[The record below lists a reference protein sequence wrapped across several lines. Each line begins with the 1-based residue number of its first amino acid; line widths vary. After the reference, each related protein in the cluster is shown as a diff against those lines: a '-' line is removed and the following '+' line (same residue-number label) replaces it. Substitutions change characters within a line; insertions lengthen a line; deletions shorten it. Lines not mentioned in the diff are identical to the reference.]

1 MKVSWTPEQQ
11 KVIDLRNRNI
21 LVSAAAGS
29 GKTAVLV
36 ERIVKM
42 ITDKDHPVDIDH
54 LLIVTFTNAA
64 AAEMRERIGNAI
76 EKALDE
82 QPGDEHLLR
91 QLTLIHNAQITTI
104 DSFCLYVV
112 RNHFHEI
119 DLEPNFRIGDEGEL
133 KLLREDVLN
142 KVLEQNYE
150 EPSETFS
157 DFVEGYA
164 SGRTDAALNEMI
176 LQLYEFS
183 RSYPWPEKWLDS
195 FEGAYRIEGREEL
208 DHAGWLTPL
217 TENIR
222 FVLNDCRQLLKQA
235 LDLTLQDDGPDMYE
249 KAIRSDL
256 EKYESLSKLTSFCE
270 LSEALPN
277 LKYDRLASSRGFDG
291 DVEKLELVKSLREQ
305 AKDVVKKLCRQY
317 FFCSPEMMIEQL
329 TRTEPM
335 LEEVLRLTR
344 QFAEEFAAA
353 KRGKNLVDFHDVE
366 HFALQILVDEET
378 EQAKKTAEEFRDTF
392 EEIMIDE
399 YQDSNEVQETLLRS
413 ISREERGRN
422 NIFMVGDVKQSIY
435 RFRLARPEL
444 FMQKYDSYSLEESRA
459 QRIDLHRNFRS
470 REEVLTC
477 TNDIFYKIMER
488 SLGNVAYDAKAAL
501 YPGASYPTIGKKET
515 AEEKMEQNS
524 SDFTPEI
531 LLADSNDELLEDTEL
546 SDRKTLEAKI
556 VAEEIKHLM
565 KTQPVTD
572 KATGTLRAA
581 HYSDIVILLRSL
593 SGWAD
598 SLVEVLNENGIPAH
612 TVSSTGYF
620 STVEVQTV
628 LSMLRILD
636 NPRQDIP
643 MAAVLRSP
651 IAGLTDEELA
661 VLRLEDG
668 SVPFH
673 EAVLELAEGLLEEDA
688 QGSDT
693 VDSGTEAELLN
704 NGTEADH
711 PTGKREHGEKQ
722 NPELEQ
728 NPIEIIAHQ
737 KLLEFYKK
745 YKQLRQLV
753 PDTPIHELIGIILR
767 ETGYGHYVAAMPAGS
782 RRTANLNMLL
792 EKAAAYEKTSY
803 KGLFHFVRYIDELQ
817 KYDVDFG
824 EADTVGENE
833 DVVRIMSIH
842 KSKGLEFPIV
852 IVSGMGKN
860 FNKQDTRSRLV
871 LHPELG
877 IGLDYM
883 DGKKRIKSP
892 TIAKKAIAKQID
904 LENLGEELRVLYVA
918 LTRAKEK
925 LILTGTLKDAAEKLE
940 DYRKRAEL
948 SGTMEK
954 ALPYLTREGAAGY
967 LDWVLPAVLSYGEK
981 YPIRIVEAAE
991 LVLNEVKN
999 QIEQENGLKER
1010 RKAIDEAETALVE
1023 QLEDRFQ
1030 QHYPY
1035 QTDILRKNKYSVSE
1049 LKHRAMR
1056 EKFEAEQEDTI
1067 SAFLEEPVTPTIPLF
1082 IQREEA
1088 EKGSELSEVQDTGKK
1103 SENIAAQ
1110 KKDPETAS
1118 RGALR
1123 GTAVHRVMEC
1133 YDFASEK
1140 SVHEQMETMEKAEK
1154 ITPDMRALVKEQ
1166 IVADFV
1172 SSETGKRMALAQQA
1186 GMLYREKPFVMGFTE
1201 EELESYGFGAEDAG
1215 KTACC
1220 QDSVGMDGKENKENH
1235 QEKHEEKHEEKHQ
1248 TQDLTLIQGI
1258 IDVFWIE
1265 KDGIVL
1271 LDYKTDRVQRA
1282 KELVDR
1288 YETQLKLYADA
1299 LERVFSAR
1307 KLKVKEILIYSFSL
1321 EQLITL

>member
-1 MKVSWTPEQQ
+1 MGVSWTTEQQ
-11 KVIDLRNRNI
+11 QVIDLRNRNI

-36 ERIVKM
+36 ERIVKI
-42 ITDKDHPVDIDH
+42 ITDKNHPVDIDH

-82 QPGDEHLLR
+82 QPGNEHLLR

-133 KLLREDVLN
+133 KLLREDVLGR
-142 KVLEQNYE
+142 VLEQNYE
-150 EPSETFS
+150 EPSEAFS

-195 FEGAYRIEGREEL
+195 FVGAYRIETREEL
-208 DHAGWLTPL
+208 DRAEWLAPL
-217 TENIR
+217 TENIC
-222 FVLNDCRQLLKQA
+222 FVLKDCEQLLKQA
-235 LDLTLQDDGPDMYE
+235 LAITQQDDGPDMYE
-249 KAIRSDL
+249 KAVQSDL
-256 EKYESLSKLTSFCE
+256 EKYEGLSRLTSFCE
-270 LSEALPN
+270 LSGALSDI
-277 LKYDRLASSRGFDG
+277 KYDRLASSRGFEGNPD
-291 DVEKLELVKSLREQ
+291 KLELVKSLREQ

-329 TRTEPM
+329 ERTEPM
-335 LEEVLRLTR
+335 LEEVVRLTK
-344 QFAEEFAAA
+344 QFADEFAAA
-353 KRGKNLVDFHDVE
+353 KRRKNLVDFHDVE

-378 EQAKKTAEEFRDTF
+378 EKAKKTAEEFRDTF

-413 ISREERGRN
+413 ISREERGEN

-444 FMQKYDSYSLEESRA
+444 FMKKYDSYSLEESTT
-459 QRIDLHRNFRS
+459 QRIDLHKNFRS

-477 TNDIFYKIMER
+477 TNDIFYKIMAR
-488 SLGNVAYDAKAAL
+488 SLGNVEYDAEAAL
-501 YPGASYPTIGKKET
+501 YPGASYPVS
-515 AEEKMEQNS
+515 A
-524 SDFTPEI
+524 DFIPEI

-546 SDRKTLEAKI
+546 TDKKTLEAKI

-565 KTQPVTD
+565 KTQQVTD
-572 KATGTLRAA
+572 KAAGTLRAA

-598 SLVEVLNENGIPAH
+598 SLVEVLNGNGIPAH

-628 LSMLRILD
+628 LSMLRLLD

-651 IAGLTDEELA
+651 MAGLTDEELA

-673 EAVLELAEGLLEEDA
+673 EAVLELAEGLYEEDG
-688 QGSDT
+688 QKEISD
-693 VDSGTEAELLN
+693 S
-704 NGTEADH
+704 EADRKQ
-711 PTGKREHGEKQ
+711 GRNADEKTE
-722 NPELEQ
+722 NH
-728 NPIEIIAHQ
+728 IEITAHR
-737 KLLEFYKK
+737 KLLKFYKK

-753 PDTPIHELIGIILR
+753 PDTPIHELIEIILR
-767 ETGYGHYVAAMPAGS
+767 ETGYGHYVAAMPAGN

-824 EADTVGENE
+824 EADMVGENE

-860 FNKQDTRSRLV
+860 FNKQDTRSKMV

-940 DYRKRAEL
+940 FYRQQANL
-948 SGTMEK
+948 SK
-954 ALPYLTREGAAGY
+954 AADRPLSYLTREGASGY
-967 LDWVLPAVLSYGEK
+967 LDWILPAVLSYGDK
-981 YPIRIVEAAE
+981 YPVRIVEAAE
-991 LVLNEVKN
+991 LVLDEV
-999 QIEQENGLKER
+999 EN
-1010 RKAIDEAETALVE
+1010 
-1023 QLEDRFQ
+1023 QLEQNENLTERIEEIEAADTQLVGQLKQRFLQ
-1030 QHYPY
+1030 RYPY
-1035 QTDILRKNKYSVSE
+1035 QVDVLRKNKYSVSE

-1056 EKFEAEQEDTI
+1056 ERFEAEQEETVP
-1067 SAFLEEPVTPTIPLF
+1067 AFLEEPATPTIPLF
-1082 IQREEA
+1082 IQREESV
-1088 EKGSELSEVQDTGKK
+1088 EQ
-1103 SENIAAQ
+1103 
-1110 KKDPETAS
+1110 ETPN

-1140 SVHEQMETMEKAEK
+1140 SVHEQMEAMEKEEK
-1154 ITPDMRALVKEQ
+1154 ITADMRALVKEQ

-1172 SSETGKRMALAQQA
+1172 SSETGRRMALAQCGGA
-1186 GMLYREKPFVMGFTE
+1186 LYREKPFVMGFTE
-1201 EELESYGFGAEDAG
+1201 EELENYGFGVGSNTDSCENIYE
-1215 KTACC
+1215 KT
-1220 QDSVGMDGKENKENH
+1220 DSD
-1235 QEKHEEKHEEKHQ
+1235 QEKEEQKKVRHEE
-1248 TQDLTLIQGI
+1248 DLTLIQGI

-1271 LDYKTDRVQRA
+1271 LDYKTDRVQQA
-1282 KELVDR
+1282 KELIDR
-1288 YETQLKLYADA
+1288 YATQLKLYADA
-1299 LERVFSAR
+1299 LERVFAAR
-1307 KLKVKEILIYSFSL
+1307 KLKVKEILIYSFFL

>member
-1 MKVSWTPEQQ
+1 MGVSWTTEQQ
-11 KVIDLRNRNI
+11 QVIDLRNRNI

-36 ERIVKM
+36 ERIVKI
-42 ITDKDHPVDIDH
+42 ITDKNHPVDIDH

-82 QPGDEHLLR
+82 QPGNEHLLR

-133 KLLREDVLN
+133 KLLREDVLGR
-142 KVLEQNYE
+142 VLEQNYE
-150 EPSETFS
+150 EPSEAFS

-195 FEGAYRIEGREEL
+195 FVGAYRIETREEL
-208 DHAGWLTPL
+208 DRAEWLAPL
-217 TENIR
+217 TENIC
-222 FVLNDCRQLLKQA
+222 FVLKDCEQLLKQA
-235 LDLTLQDDGPDMYE
+235 LAITQQDDGPDMYE
-249 KAIRSDL
+249 KAVQSDL
-256 EKYESLSKLTSFCE
+256 EKYEGLSRLTSFCE
-270 LSEALPN
+270 LSGALSDI
-277 LKYDRLASSRGFDG
+277 KYDRLASSRGFEG
-291 DVEKLELVKSLREQ
+291 DPDKLELVKSLREQ

-329 TRTEPM
+329 ERTEPM
-335 LEEVLRLTR
+335 LEEVVRLTK
-344 QFAEEFAAA
+344 QFADEFAAA
-353 KRGKNLVDFHDVE
+353 KRRKNLVDFHDVE

-378 EQAKKTAEEFRDTF
+378 EKAKKTAEEFRDTF

-413 ISREERGRN
+413 ISREERGEN

-444 FMQKYDSYSLEESRA
+444 FMKKYDSYSLEESTT
-459 QRIDLHRNFRS
+459 QRIDLHKNFRS

-477 TNDIFYKIMER
+477 TNDIFYKIMAR
-488 SLGNVAYDAKAAL
+488 SLGNVEYDAEAAL
-501 YPGASYPTIGKKET
+501 YPGASYPVS
-515 AEEKMEQNS
+515 A
-524 SDFTPEI
+524 DFIPEI

-546 SDRKTLEAKI
+546 TDKKTLEAKI

-572 KATGTLRAA
+572 KAAGTLRAA

-628 LSMLRILD
+628 LSMLRLLD

-651 IAGLTDEELA
+651 MAGLTDEELA

-673 EAVLELAEGLLEEDA
+673 EAVLELAEGLYEEDG
-688 QGSDT
+688 QKEISD
-693 VDSGTEAELLN
+693 S
-704 NGTEADH
+704 EADSEADQKQGRNAD
-711 PTGKREHGEKQ
+711 GKKEDD
-722 NPELEQ
+722 
-728 NPIEIIAHQ
+728 IETTAHR
-737 KLLEFYKK
+737 KLLKFYKK
-745 YKQLRQLV
+745 YRQLRQLV
-753 PDTPIHELIGIILR
+753 PDTPIHELIEIILR

-824 EADTVGENE
+824 EADMVGENE

-860 FNKQDTRSRLV
+860 FNKQDTRSKMV

-892 TIAKKAIAKQID
+892 TIAKKAIAKQIE

-925 LILTGTLKDAAEKLE
+925 LILTGTLKDAPEKLE
-940 DYRKRAEL
+940 FFRQQA
-948 SGTMEK
+948 
-954 ALPYLTREGAAGY
+954 ALYAHSSDTTAIPYLTRESAAGY
-967 LDWVLPAVLSYGEK
+967 LDWILPAVLSYGDK
-981 YPIRIVEAAE
+981 YPVRIVEAAE
-991 LVLNEVKN
+991 LVLDEV
-999 QIEQENGLKER
+999 EN
-1010 RKAIDEAETALVE
+1010 
-1023 QLEDRFQ
+1023 QLEKNENLTERIGEIEAADTQLVGQLKQRFSQ
-1030 QHYPY
+1030 RYPY

-1056 EKFEAEQEDTI
+1056 ERFEAEQEETVP
-1067 SAFLEEPVTPTIPLF
+1067 AFLEEPVTPTIPLF
-1082 IQREEA
+1082 IQRQGSVEQEAQNKAQDAGQEA
-1088 EKGSELSEVQDTGKK
+1088 ESKAE
-1103 SENIAAQ
+1103 Q
-1110 KKDPETAS
+1110 KIESNTAN

-1133 YDFASEK
+1133 YDFTSEK
-1140 SVHEQMETMEKAEK
+1140 SVQEQMDAMEKEEK
-1154 ITPDMRALVKEQ
+1154 ITADMRALVKEQ

-1172 SSETGKRMALAQQA
+1172 SSETGRRMALAQCGGA
-1186 GMLYREKPFVMGFTE
+1186 LYREKPFVMGFTE
-1201 EELESYGFGAEDAG
+1201 EEMERYGFGAGA
-1215 KTACC
+1215 
-1220 QDSVGMDGKENKENH
+1220 QMIENEAQTENAQQEIMSENVSQENH
-1235 QEKHEEKHEEKHQ
+1235 MHEE
-1248 TQDLTLIQGI
+1248 DLTLIQGI

-1265 KDGIVL
+1265 DDGITV
-1271 LDYKTDRVQRA
+1271 LDYKTDRVDTVQ
-1282 KELVDR
+1282 ELIDR
-1288 YETQLKLYADA
+1288 YATQLKLYADA
-1299 LERVFSAR
+1299 LERVFATR
-1307 KLKVKEILIYSFSL
+1307 KLKVKEILIYSFRL
-1321 EQLITL
+1321 EKLISIE

>member
-1 MKVSWTPEQQ
+1 MGVSWTTEQQ
-11 KVIDLRNRNI
+11 QVIDLRNRNI

-36 ERIVKM
+36 ERIVKI
-42 ITDKDHPVDIDH
+42 ITDKNHPVDIDH

-82 QPGDEHLLR
+82 QPGNEHLLR

-133 KLLREDVLN
+133 KLLREDVLGR
-142 KVLEQNYE
+142 VLEQNYE
-150 EPSETFS
+150 EPSEAFS

-195 FEGAYRIEGREEL
+195 FVGAYRIETREEL
-208 DHAGWLTPL
+208 DRAEWLAPL
-217 TENIR
+217 TENIC
-222 FVLNDCRQLLKQA
+222 FVLKDCEQLLKQA
-235 LDLTLQDDGPDMYE
+235 LAITQQDDGPDMYE
-249 KAIRSDL
+249 KAVQSDL
-256 EKYESLSKLTSFCE
+256 EKYEGLSRLTSFCE
-270 LSEALPN
+270 LSGALSDI
-277 LKYDRLASSRGFDG
+277 KYDRLASSRGFEG
-291 DVEKLELVKSLREQ
+291 DPDKLELVKSLREQ
-305 AKDVVKKLCRQY
+305 AKDVVKKLCKQY

-329 TRTEPM
+329 ERTEPM
-335 LEEVLRLTR
+335 LEEVVRLTK
-344 QFAEEFAAA
+344 QFADEFAAA
-353 KRGKNLVDFHDVE
+353 KRRKNLVDFHDVE

-378 EQAKKTAEEFRDTF
+378 EKAKKTAEEFRDTF

-399 YQDSNEVQETLLRS
+399 YQDSNKVQETLLRS
-413 ISREERGRN
+413 ISREERGEN

-444 FMQKYDSYSLEESRA
+444 FMKKYDSYSLEESTT
-459 QRIDLHRNFRS
+459 QRIDLHKNFRS

-477 TNDIFYKIMER
+477 TNDIFYKIMAR
-488 SLGNVAYDAKAAL
+488 SLGNVEYDAEAAL
-501 YPGASYPTIGKKET
+501 YPGASYPAMPVQENPAGEKAAEDEKVSGK
-515 AEEKMEQNS
+515 QING
-524 SDFTPEI
+524 FTPEI
-531 LLADSNDELLEDTEL
+531 LLADSNDELLEDTDF
-546 SDRKTLEAKI
+546 SDKKTLEAKM
-556 VAEEIKHLM
+556 VAEKIRHLM

-572 KATGTLRAA
+572 KATGELRMAR
-581 HYSDIVILLRSL
+581 YSDIVILLRSL

-628 LSMLRILD
+628 LSMLRLLD

-651 IAGLTDEELA
+651 MAGLTDEELA

-673 EAVLELAEGLLEEDA
+673 EAVLELAEGLYEEDG
-688 QGSDT
+688 QKEISD
-693 VDSGTEAELLN
+693 S
-704 NGTEADH
+704 EADRKQ
-711 PTGKREHGEKQ
+711 GRNADEKTE
-722 NPELEQ
+722 NH
-728 NPIEIIAHQ
+728 IEITAHR
-737 KLLEFYKK
+737 KLLKFYKK

-753 PDTPIHELIGIILR
+753 PDTPIHELIEIILR
-767 ETGYGHYVAAMPAGS
+767 ETGYGHYVAAMPAGN

-824 EADTVGENE
+824 EADMVGENE

-852 IVSGMGKN
+852 IVSGMG
-860 FNKQDTRSRLV
+860 TRSKMV

-892 TIAKKAIAKQID
+892 TIAKKAIGKQID

-925 LILTGTLKDAAEKLE
+925 LILTGTLEDAPEKLE
-940 DYRKRAEL
+940 FFRQQA
-948 SGTMEK
+948 
-954 ALPYLTREGAAGY
+954 ALYAHSSDTTAIPYLTRESAAGY
-967 LDWVLPAVLSYGEK
+967 LDWILPAVLSYGDK
-981 YPIRIVEAAE
+981 YPVRIVEAAE
-991 LVLNEVKN
+991 LVLDEV
-999 QIEQENGLKER
+999 EN
-1010 RKAIDEAETALVE
+1010 
-1023 QLEDRFQ
+1023 QLEQNEDLTERIEEIEAADTQLVGQLKQRFLQ
-1030 QHYPY
+1030 RYPY
-1035 QTDILRKNKYSVSE
+1035 QVDVLRKNKYSVSE

-1056 EKFEAEQEDTI
+1056 ERFEAEQEETVP
-1067 SAFLEEPVTPTIPLF
+1067 AFLEEPATPTIPLF
-1082 IQREEA
+1082 IQRQGIVEQEAQNKAQDAGLEA
-1088 EKGSELSEVQDTGKK
+1088 ESKAE
-1103 SENIAAQ
+1103 Q
-1110 KKDPETAS
+1110 KIESNTAN

-1133 YDFASEK
+1133 YDFTSEK
-1140 SVHEQMETMEKAEK
+1140 SVQEQMDAMEKEEK
-1154 ITPDMRALVKEQ
+1154 ITADMRTLVKER

-1172 SSETGKRMALAQQA
+1172 SSETGKRMALAQRMGA
-1186 GMLYREKPFVMGFTE
+1186 LYREKPFVMGFTE
-1201 EELESYGFGAEDAG
+1201 EELERYGFGAGA
-1215 KTACC
+1215 
-1220 QDSVGMDGKENKENH
+1220 QMIENEAQTENAQQEIVSENVSQENH
-1235 QEKHEEKHEEKHQ
+1235 MHEE
-1248 TQDLTLIQGI
+1248 DLTLIQGI

-1265 KDGIVL
+1265 DDGITV
-1271 LDYKTDRVQRA
+1271 LDYKTDRVDTAQ
-1282 KELVDR
+1282 ELIDR
-1288 YETQLKLYADA
+1288 YATQLKLYADA
-1299 LERVFSAR
+1299 LERVFATR
-1307 KLKVKEILIYSFSL
+1307 KLKVKEILIYSFRL
-1321 EQLITL
+1321 EKLISIE

>member
-1 MKVSWTPEQQ
+1 MGVSWTTEQQ
-11 KVIDLRNRNI
+11 QVIDLRNRNI

-36 ERIVKM
+36 ERIVKI
-42 ITDKDHPVDIDH
+42 ITDKNHPVDIDH

-82 QPGDEHLLR
+82 QPGNEHLLR

-133 KLLREDVLN
+133 KLLREDVLGR
-142 KVLEQNYE
+142 VLEQNYE
-150 EPSETFS
+150 EPSEAFS

-195 FEGAYRIEGREEL
+195 FVGAYRIETREEL
-208 DHAGWLTPL
+208 DRAEWLAPL
-217 TENIR
+217 TENIC
-222 FVLNDCRQLLKQA
+222 FVLKDCEQLLRQA
-235 LDLTLQDDGPDMYE
+235 LAVTQQDDGPDMYE
-249 KAIRSDL
+249 KAVRSDL

-270 LSEALPN
+270 LSGALSDI
-277 LKYDRLASSRGFDG
+277 KYDRLASSRGFEG
-291 DVEKLELVKSLREQ
+291 DPDKLELVKSLREQ

-317 FFCSPEMMIEQL
+317 FFCSPEMMIGQL
-329 TRTEPM
+329 ERTEPM
-335 LEEVLRLTR
+335 LEEVVRLTK
-344 QFAEEFAAA
+344 QFADEFAAA
-353 KRGKNLVDFHDVE
+353 KRRKNLVDFHDVE

-378 EQAKKTAEEFRDTF
+378 EKAKKTAEEFRDTF

-413 ISREERGRN
+413 ISREERGEN

-444 FMQKYDSYSLEESRA
+444 FMKKYDSYSLEESTT
-459 QRIDLHRNFRS
+459 QRIDLHKNFRS

-477 TNDIFYKIMER
+477 TNDIFYKIMAR
-488 SLGNVAYDAKAAL
+488 SLGNVEYDAEAAL
-501 YPGASYPTIGKKET
+501 YPGASYPVS
-515 AEEKMEQNS
+515 A
-524 SDFTPEI
+524 DFIPEI

-546 SDRKTLEAKI
+546 TDKKTLEAKI

-572 KATGTLRAA
+572 KAAGTLRAA

-628 LSMLRILD
+628 LSMLRLLD

-651 IAGLTDEELA
+651 MAGLTDEELA

-673 EAVLELAEGLLEEDA
+673 EAVLELAEGLYEEDG
-688 QGSDT
+688 QKEISD
-693 VDSGTEAELLN
+693 S
-704 NGTEADH
+704 EADRKQ
-711 PTGKREHGEKQ
+711 GRNADEKTE
-722 NPELEQ
+722 NH
-728 NPIEIIAHQ
+728 IEITAHR
-737 KLLEFYKK
+737 KLLKFYKK

-753 PDTPIHELIGIILR
+753 PDTPIHELIEIILR
-767 ETGYGHYVAAMPAGS
+767 ETGYGHYVAAMPAGN

-824 EADTVGENE
+824 EADMVGENE

-860 FNKQDTRSRLV
+860 FNKQDTRSKMV

-925 LILTGTLKDAAEKLE
+925 LILTGTLKDAPEKLE
-940 DYRKRAEL
+940 FFRQQA
-948 SGTMEK
+948 
-954 ALPYLTREGAAGY
+954 ALYAHSSDTTAIPYLTRESAAGY
-967 LDWVLPAVLSYGEK
+967 LDWILPAVLSYGDK
-981 YPIRIVEAAE
+981 YPVRIVEAAE
-991 LVLNEVKN
+991 LVLDEV
-999 QIEQENGLKER
+999 EN
-1010 RKAIDEAETALVE
+1010 
-1023 QLEDRFQ
+1023 QLEQNENLTERIVEIEAADTQLVGQLKQRFSQ
-1030 QHYPY
+1030 RYPY

-1056 EKFEAEQEDTI
+1056 ERFEAEQEETVP
-1067 SAFLEEPVTPTIPLF
+1067 AFLEEPVTPTIPLF
-1082 IQREEA
+1082 IQRQ
-1088 EKGSELSEVQDTGKK
+1088 EKITPDQNVSGQGVQV
-1103 SENIAAQ
+1103 N
-1110 KKDPETAS
+1110 

-1133 YDFASEK
+1133 YDFTSEK
-1140 SVHEQMETMEKAEK
+1140 SVQEQMDAMEKEEK
-1154 ITPDMRALVKEQ
+1154 ITADMRTLVKER

-1172 SSETGKRMALAQQA
+1172 SSETGKRMALAQRMGA
-1186 GMLYREKPFVMGFTE
+1186 LYREKPFVMGFTE
-1201 EELESYGFGAEDAG
+1201 EELENYGFGVGSNTDSCENIYE
-1215 KTACC
+1215 KT
-1220 QDSVGMDGKENKENH
+1220 DSE
-1235 QEKHEEKHEEKHQ
+1235 QEKEEQKKVRHEE
-1248 TQDLTLIQGI
+1248 DLTLIQGI

-1271 LDYKTDRVQRA
+1271 LDYKTDRVQQA
-1282 KELVDR
+1282 KELIDR

-1299 LERVFSAR
+1299 LERVFAAR

>member
-1 MKVSWTPEQQ
+1 MGVSWTTEQQ
-11 KVIDLRNRNI
+11 QVIDLRNRNI

-36 ERIVKM
+36 ERIVKI
-42 ITDKDHPVDIDH
+42 ITDKNHPVDIDH

-82 QPGDEHLLR
+82 QPGNEHLLR

-133 KLLREDVLN
+133 KLLREDVLGR
-142 KVLEQNYE
+142 VLEQNYE
-150 EPSETFS
+150 EPSEAFS

-195 FEGAYRIEGREEL
+195 FVGAYRIETREEL
-208 DHAGWLTPL
+208 DRAEWLAPL
-217 TENIR
+217 TENIC
-222 FVLNDCRQLLKQA
+222 FVLKDCEQLLKQA
-235 LDLTLQDDGPDMYE
+235 FAITQQDDGPDMYE
-249 KAIRSDL
+249 KAVQSDL
-256 EKYESLSKLTSFCE
+256 EKYEGLSRLTSFCE
-270 LSEALPN
+270 LSGALSDI
-277 LKYDRLASSRGFDG
+277 KYDRLASSRGFEGNPD
-291 DVEKLELVKSLREQ
+291 KLELVKSLREQ
-305 AKDVVKKLCRQY
+305 AKDVVKKLCKQY

-329 TRTEPM
+329 ERTEPM
-335 LEEVLRLTR
+335 LEEVVRLTK
-344 QFAEEFAAA
+344 QFADEFAAA
-353 KRGKNLVDFHDVE
+353 KRRKNLVDFHDVE

-378 EQAKKTAEEFRDTF
+378 EKAKKTAEEFRDTF

-413 ISREERGRN
+413 ISREERGEN

-444 FMQKYDSYSLEESRA
+444 FMKKYDSYSLEESTT
-459 QRIDLHRNFRS
+459 QRIDLHKNFRS

-477 TNDIFYKIMER
+477 TNDIFYKIMAR
-488 SLGNVAYDAKAAL
+488 SLGNVEYDAEAAL
-501 YPGASYPTIGKKET
+501 YPGASYPVS
-515 AEEKMEQNS
+515 A
-524 SDFTPEI
+524 DFIPEI

-546 SDRKTLEAKI
+546 TDKKTLEAKI

-565 KTQPVTD
+565 KTQQVTD
-572 KATGTLRAA
+572 KAAGTLRAA

-598 SLVEVLNENGIPAH
+598 SLVEVLNGNGIPAH

-628 LSMLRILD
+628 LSMLRLLD

-651 IAGLTDEELA
+651 MAGLTDEELA

-673 EAVLELAEGLLEEDA
+673 EAVLELAEGLYEEDG
-688 QGSDT
+688 QKEISD
-693 VDSGTEAELLN
+693 S
-704 NGTEADH
+704 EADRKQ
-711 PTGKREHGEKQ
+711 GRNADEKTE
-722 NPELEQ
+722 NH
-728 NPIEIIAHQ
+728 IEITAHR
-737 KLLEFYKK
+737 KLLKFYKK

-753 PDTPIHELIGIILR
+753 PDTPIHELIEIILR
-767 ETGYGHYVAAMPAGS
+767 ETGYGHYVAAMPAGN

-824 EADTVGENE
+824 EADMVGENE

-860 FNKQDTRSRLV
+860 FNKQDTRSKMV

-925 LILTGTLKDAAEKLE
+925 LILTGTLKDAPEKLE
-940 DYRKRAEL
+940 FFRQQANL
-948 SGTMEK
+948 SK
-954 ALPYLTREGAAGY
+954 AADRPLSYLTREGASGY
-967 LDWVLPAVLSYGEK
+967 LDWILPAVLSYGDK
-981 YPIRIVEAAE
+981 YPVRIVEAAE
-991 LVLNEVKN
+991 LVLDEV
-999 QIEQENGLKER
+999 EN
-1010 RKAIDEAETALVE
+1010 
-1023 QLEDRFQ
+1023 QLEQNEDLTERIEEIEAADTQLVGQLKQRFSQ
-1030 QHYPY
+1030 RYPY

-1056 EKFEAEQEDTI
+1056 EKFEAEQEETI
-1067 SAFLEEPVTPTIPLF
+1067 PAFLEEPVTPTIPLF
-1082 IQREEA
+1082 IQREESV
-1088 EKGSELSEVQDTGKK
+1088 EQ
-1103 SENIAAQ
+1103 
-1110 KKDPETAS
+1110 ETAN

-1140 SVHEQMETMEKAEK
+1140 SVHEQMEAMEKEEK
-1154 ITPDMRALVKEQ
+1154 ITADMRALVREQ
-1166 IVADFV
+1166 TVADFV
-1172 SSETGKRMALAQQA
+1172 SSETGKRMALAQRGGA
-1186 GMLYREKPFVMGFTE
+1186 LYREKPFVMGFTE
-1201 EELESYGFGAEDAG
+1201 EELERYGFGAGA
-1215 KTACC
+1215 
-1220 QDSVGMDGKENKENH
+1220 QMIENEAQTENAQQEIMSENVSQENH
-1235 QEKHEEKHEEKHQ
+1235 MHEE
-1248 TQDLTLIQGI
+1248 DLTLIQGI

-1265 KDGIVL
+1265 DDGITV
-1271 LDYKTDRVQRA
+1271 LDYKTDRVDTAQ
-1282 KELVDR
+1282 ELIDR

-1299 LERVFSAR
+1299 LERVFATR
-1307 KLKVKEILIYSFSL
+1307 KLKVKEILIYSFRL
-1321 EQLITL
+1321 EKLISIE

>member
-1 MKVSWTPEQQ
+1 MGVSWTTEQQ
-11 KVIDLRNRNI
+11 QVIDLRNRNI

-36 ERIVKM
+36 ERIVKI
-42 ITDKDHPVDIDH
+42 ITDKNHPVDIDH

-82 QPGDEHLLR
+82 QPGNEHLLR

-133 KLLREDVLN
+133 KLLREDVLGR
-142 KVLEQNYE
+142 VLEQNYE
-150 EPSETFS
+150 EPSEAFS

-195 FEGAYRIEGREEL
+195 FVGIYRIENREEL
-208 DHAGWLTPL
+208 DRAEWLAPL
-217 TENIR
+217 TENIC
-222 FVLNDCRQLLKQA
+222 FVLKDCEQLLKQA
-235 LDLTLQDDGPDMYE
+235 LAVTQQDDGPDMYE
-249 KAIRSDL
+249 KAVRSDL

-270 LSEALPN
+270 LSVALSDI
-277 LKYDRLASSRGFDG
+277 KYDRLASSRGFEG
-291 DVEKLELVKSLREQ
+291 DPDKLELVKSLREQ
-305 AKDVVKKLCRQY
+305 AKDVVKKLCKQY

-329 TRTEPM
+329 ERTEPM
-335 LEEVLRLTR
+335 LEEVVRLTK
-344 QFAEEFAAA
+344 QFADEFAAA
-353 KRGKNLVDFHDVE
+353 KRRKNLVDFHDVE

-378 EQAKKTAEEFRDTF
+378 EKAKKTAEEFRDTF

-413 ISREERGRN
+413 ISREERGEN

-444 FMQKYDSYSLEESRA
+444 FMKKYDSYSLEESTT
-459 QRIDLHRNFRS
+459 QRIDLHKNFRS

-477 TNDIFYKIMER
+477 TNDIFYKIMAR
-488 SLGNVAYDAKAAL
+488 SLGNVEYDAEAAL
-501 YPGASYPTIGKKET
+501 YPGASYPVS
-515 AEEKMEQNS
+515 A
-524 SDFTPEI
+524 DFIPEI

-546 SDRKTLEAKI
+546 TDKKTLEAKI

-572 KATGTLRAA
+572 KAAGTLRAA
-581 HYSDIVILLRSL
+581 RYSDIVILLRSL

-628 LSMLRILD
+628 LSMLRLLD

-651 IAGLTDEELA
+651 MAGLTDEELA

-673 EAVLELAEGLLEEDA
+673 EAVLELAEGLYEEDG
-688 QGSDT
+688 QKEISD
-693 VDSGTEAELLN
+693 S
-704 NGTEADH
+704 EADSEEDQKQGRNAD
-711 PTGKREHGEKQ
+711 GKKEDD
-722 NPELEQ
+722 
-728 NPIEIIAHQ
+728 IETTAHR
-737 KLLEFYKK
+737 KLLKFYKK
-745 YKQLRQLV
+745 YRQLRQLV
-753 PDTPIHELIGIILR
+753 PDTPIHELIEIILR

-824 EADTVGENE
+824 EADMVGENE

-860 FNKQDTRSRLV
+860 FNKQDTRSKMV

-892 TIAKKAIAKQID
+892 TIAKKAIAKQIE

-940 DYRKRAEL
+940 FYRQQANL
-948 SGTMEK
+948 SK
-954 ALPYLTREGAAGY
+954 AADRPLSYLTREGASGY
-967 LDWVLPAVLSYGEK
+967 LDWILPAVLSYGDK
-981 YPIRIVEAAE
+981 YPVRIVEAAE
-991 LVLNEVKN
+991 LVLDEV
-999 QIEQENGLKER
+999 EN
-1010 RKAIDEAETALVE
+1010 
-1023 QLEDRFQ
+1023 QLEQNEDLTERIEEIEAADTQLVGQLKQRFLQ
-1030 QHYPY
+1030 RYPY
-1035 QTDILRKNKYSVSE
+1035 QVDVLRKNKYSVSE

-1056 EKFEAEQEDTI
+1056 ERFEAEQEETVP
-1067 SAFLEEPVTPTIPLF
+1067 AFLEEPVTPTIPLF
-1082 IQREEA
+1082 IQREESV
-1088 EKGSELSEVQDTGKK
+1088 EQ
-1103 SENIAAQ
+1103 
-1110 KKDPETAS
+1110 ETAN

-1140 SVHEQMETMEKAEK
+1140 SVQEQMEAMEKEEK
-1154 ITPDMRALVKEQ
+1154 ITADMRALVKEQ
-1166 IVADFV
+1166 TVADFV
-1172 SSETGKRMALAQQA
+1172 SSETGRRMALAQRGGA
-1186 GMLYREKPFVMGFTE
+1186 LYREKPFVMGFTE
-1201 EELESYGFGAEDAG
+1201 EELENYGFGVGSNTDSCENIYE
-1215 KTACC
+1215 KT
-1220 QDSVGMDGKENKENH
+1220 DSD
-1235 QEKHEEKHEEKHQ
+1235 QEKEEQKKVRHEE
-1248 TQDLTLIQGI
+1248 DLTLIQGI

-1271 LDYKTDRVQRA
+1271 LDYKTDRVQQA
-1282 KELVDR
+1282 KELIDR
-1288 YETQLKLYADA
+1288 YATQLKLYADA
-1299 LERVFSAR
+1299 LERVFAAR

>member
-1 MKVSWTPEQQ
+1 MGVSWTTEQQ
-11 KVIDLRNRNI
+11 QVIDLRNRNI

-36 ERIVKM
+36 ERIVKI
-42 ITDKDHPVDIDH
+42 ITDKNHPVDIDH

-82 QPGDEHLLR
+82 QPGNEHLLR

-133 KLLREDVLN
+133 KLLREDVLGR
-142 KVLEQNYE
+142 VLEQNYE
-150 EPSETFS
+150 EPSEAFS

-195 FEGAYRIEGREEL
+195 FVGIYRIENREEL
-208 DHAGWLTPL
+208 DRAEWLAPL
-217 TENIR
+217 TQNIR
-222 FVLNDCRQLLKQA
+222 FVLKDCEQLLRQA
-235 LDLTLQDDGPDMYE
+235 LAVTQQDDGPDMYE
-249 KAIRSDL
+249 KAVRSDL

-270 LSEALPN
+270 LSGALSDI
-277 LKYDRLASSRGFDG
+277 KYDRLASSRGFEG
-291 DVEKLELVKSLREQ
+291 DPDKLELVKSLREQ

-317 FFCSPEMMIEQL
+317 FFCSPEMMIGQL
-329 TRTEPM
+329 ERTEPM
-335 LEEVLRLTR
+335 LEEVVRLTK
-344 QFAEEFAAA
+344 QFADEFAAA
-353 KRGKNLVDFHDVE
+353 KRRKNLVDFHDVE

-378 EQAKKTAEEFRDTF
+378 EKAKKTAEEFRDTF

-413 ISREERGRN
+413 ISREERGEN

-444 FMQKYDSYSLEESRA
+444 FMKKYDSYSLEESTT
-459 QRIDLHRNFRS
+459 QRIDLHKNFRS

-477 TNDIFYKIMER
+477 TNDIFYKIMAR
-488 SLGNVAYDAKAAL
+488 SLGNVEYDAEAAL
-501 YPGASYPTIGKKET
+501 YPGASYPVS
-515 AEEKMEQNS
+515 A
-524 SDFTPEI
+524 DFIPEI

-546 SDRKTLEAKI
+546 TDKKTLEAKI

-565 KTQPVTD
+565 KTQQVTD
-572 KATGTLRAA
+572 KAAGTLRAA

-598 SLVEVLNENGIPAH
+598 SLVEVLNGNGIPAH

-628 LSMLRILD
+628 LSMLRLLD

-651 IAGLTDEELA
+651 MAGLTDEELA

-673 EAVLELAEGLLEEDA
+673 EAVLELAEGLYEEDG
-688 QGSDT
+688 QKEISD
-693 VDSGTEAELLN
+693 S
-704 NGTEADH
+704 EADRKQ
-711 PTGKREHGEKQ
+711 GRNADEKTE
-722 NPELEQ
+722 NH
-728 NPIEIIAHQ
+728 IEITAHR
-737 KLLEFYKK
+737 KLLKFYKK

-753 PDTPIHELIGIILR
+753 PDTPIHELIEIILR
-767 ETGYGHYVAAMPAGS
+767 ETGYGHYVAAMPAGN

-824 EADTVGENE
+824 EADMVGENE

-860 FNKQDTRSRLV
+860 FNKQDTRSKMV

-940 DYRKRAEL
+940 FYRQQANL
-948 SGTMEK
+948 SK
-954 ALPYLTREGAAGY
+954 AADRPLSYLTREGASGY
-967 LDWVLPAVLSYGEK
+967 LDWILPAVLSYGDK
-981 YPIRIVEAAE
+981 YPVRIVEAAE
-991 LVLNEVKN
+991 LVLDEV
-999 QIEQENGLKER
+999 EN
-1010 RKAIDEAETALVE
+1010 
-1023 QLEDRFQ
+1023 QLEQNENLTERIEEIEAADTQLVGQLKQRFLQ
-1030 QHYPY
+1030 RYPY
-1035 QTDILRKNKYSVSE
+1035 QVDVLRKNKYSVSE

-1056 EKFEAEQEDTI
+1056 ERFEAEQEETVP
-1067 SAFLEEPVTPTIPLF
+1067 AFLEEPVTPTIPLF
-1082 IQREEA
+1082 IQREESV
-1088 EKGSELSEVQDTGKK
+1088 EQ
-1103 SENIAAQ
+1103 
-1110 KKDPETAS
+1110 ETAN

-1133 YDFASEK
+1133 YDFTSEK
-1140 SVHEQMETMEKAEK
+1140 SVQEQMDAMEKEEK
-1154 ITPDMRALVKEQ
+1154 ITADMRTLVKEQ
-1166 IVADFV
+1166 IVADFA
-1172 SSETGKRMALAQQA
+1172 SSETGRRMALAQCGGA
-1186 GMLYREKPFVMGFTE
+1186 LYREKPFVMGFTE
-1201 EELESYGFGAEDAG
+1201 EELENYGFGVGSNTDSCENIYE
-1215 KTACC
+1215 KT
-1220 QDSVGMDGKENKENH
+1220 DSD
-1235 QEKHEEKHEEKHQ
+1235 QEKEEQKKVRHEE
-1248 TQDLTLIQGI
+1248 DLTLIQGI

-1271 LDYKTDRVQRA
+1271 LDYKTDRVQQA
-1282 KELVDR
+1282 KELIDR

-1299 LERVFSAR
+1299 LERVFGAR

>member
-1 MKVSWTPEQQ
+1 MGVSWTTEQQ
-11 KVIDLRNRNI
+11 QVIDLRNRNI

-36 ERIVKM
+36 ERIVKI
-42 ITDKDHPVDIDH
+42 ITDKNHPVDIDH

-133 KLLREDVLN
+133 KLLREDVLGR
-142 KVLEQNYE
+142 VLEQNYE
-150 EPSETFS
+150 EPSEAFS

-195 FEGAYRIEGREEL
+195 FVGAYRIETREEL
-208 DHAGWLTPL
+208 DRAEWLAPL
-217 TENIR
+217 TENIC
-222 FVLNDCRQLLKQA
+222 FVLKDCEQLLKQA
-235 LDLTLQDDGPDMYE
+235 LAITQQDDGPDMYE
-249 KAIRSDL
+249 KAVQSDL
-256 EKYESLSKLTSFCE
+256 EKYEGLSRLTSFCE
-270 LSEALPN
+270 LSKALSN
-277 LKYDRLASSRGFDG
+277 IKYDRLASSRGFEG
-291 DVEKLELVKSLREQ
+291 DPDKLELVKSLREQ
-305 AKDVVKKLCRQY
+305 AKDVVKKLCKQY

-329 TRTEPM
+329 ERTEPM
-335 LEEVLRLTR
+335 LEEVVRLTK
-344 QFAEEFAAA
+344 QFADEFAAA
-353 KRGKNLVDFHDVE
+353 KRRKNLVDFHDVE

-378 EQAKKTAEEFRDTF
+378 EKAKKTAEEFRDTF

-413 ISREERGRN
+413 ISREERGEN

-444 FMQKYDSYSLEESRA
+444 FMKKYDSYSLEESTT
-459 QRIDLHRNFRS
+459 QRIDLHKNFRS

-477 TNDIFYKIMER
+477 TNDIFYKIMAR
-488 SLGNVAYDAKAAL
+488 SLGNVEYDEEAAL
-501 YPGASYPTIGKKET
+501 YPGASYPAMPVQENPVGEKAAEDEKVSGK
-515 AEEKMEQNS
+515 QING
-524 SDFTPEI
+524 FTPEI
-531 LLADSNDELLEDTEL
+531 LLADSNDELLEDTDF
-546 SDRKTLEAKI
+546 SDKKTLEAKI
-556 VAEEIKHLM
+556 VAEEIRHLM

-572 KATGTLRAA
+572 KATGELRAA
-581 HYSDIVILLRSL
+581 RYSDIVILLRSL

-598 SLVEVLNENGIPAH
+598 SLVEVLNGNGIPAH

-628 LSMLRILD
+628 LSMLRLLD

-651 IAGLTDEELA
+651 MAGLTDEELA

-673 EAVLELAEGLLEEDA
+673 EAVLELAEGLYEED
-688 QGSDT
+688 GK
-693 VDSGTEAELLN
+693 TE
-704 NGTEADH
+704 DD
-711 PTGKREHGEKQ
+711 
-722 NPELEQ
+722 
-728 NPIEIIAHQ
+728 IESTAHR
-737 KLLEFYKK
+737 KLLKFYKK
-745 YKQLRQLV
+745 YTQLRQLV
-753 PDTPIHELIGIILR
+753 PDTPIHELIEIILR
-767 ETGYGHYVAAMPAGS
+767 ETGYGHYVAAMPAGN

-824 EADTVGENE
+824 EADMVGENE

-860 FNKQDTRSRLV
+860 FNKQDTRSKMV

-940 DYRKRAEL
+940 FYRQQANL
-948 SGTMEK
+948 SK
-954 ALPYLTREGAAGY
+954 VAARPLSYLTREGASGY
-967 LDWVLPAVLSYGEK
+967 LDWILPAVLSYGDK

-991 LVLNEVKN
+991 LVLDEV
-999 QIEQENGLKER
+999 EN
-1010 RKAIDEAETALVE
+1010 
-1023 QLEDRFQ
+1023 QLEKNENLTERIGEIEAADTQLVGQLKQRFSQ
-1030 QHYPY
+1030 RYPY

-1056 EKFEAEQEDTI
+1056 ERFEAEQEETVP
-1067 SAFLEEPVTPTIPLF
+1067 AFLEEPVTPTIPLF
-1082 IQREEA
+1082 IQREESV
-1088 EKGSELSEVQDTGKK
+1088 EQ
-1103 SENIAAQ
+1103 
-1110 KKDPETAS
+1110 ETPN

-1140 SVHEQMETMEKAEK
+1140 SVHEQMEAMEKEEK
-1154 ITPDMRALVKEQ
+1154 ITADMRALVKEQ

-1172 SSETGKRMALAQQA
+1172 SSETGRRMALAQCGGA
-1186 GMLYREKPFVMGFTE
+1186 LYREKPFVMGFTE
-1201 EELESYGFGAEDAG
+1201 EELERYGFGAGA
-1215 KTACC
+1215 
-1220 QDSVGMDGKENKENH
+1220 QMIENEAQTENAQQEIMSENVSQENH
-1235 QEKHEEKHEEKHQ
+1235 MHEE
-1248 TQDLTLIQGI
+1248 DLTLIQGI

-1265 KDGIVL
+1265 DDGITV
-1271 LDYKTDRVQRA
+1271 LDYKTDRVDTAQ
-1282 KELVDR
+1282 ELIDR
-1288 YETQLKLYADA
+1288 YATQLKLYADA
-1299 LERVFSAR
+1299 LERVFATR
-1307 KLKVKEILIYSFSL
+1307 KLKVKEILIYSFRL
-1321 EQLITL
+1321 EKLISIE

>member
-1 MKVSWTPEQQ
+1 MGVSWTTEQQ
-11 KVIDLRNRNI
+11 QVIDLRNRNI

-36 ERIVKM
+36 ERIVKI
-42 ITDKDHPVDIDH
+42 ITDKNHPVDIDH

-82 QPGDEHLLR
+82 QPGNEHLLR

-133 KLLREDVLN
+133 KLLREDVLGR
-142 KVLEQNYE
+142 VLEQNYE
-150 EPSETFS
+150 EPSEAFS

-195 FEGAYRIEGREEL
+195 FVGIYRIENREEL
-208 DHAGWLTPL
+208 DRAEWLAPL
-217 TENIR
+217 TQNIR
-222 FVLNDCRQLLKQA
+222 FVLKDCEQLLKQA
-235 LDLTLQDDGPDMYE
+235 LAVTQQDDGPDMYE
-249 KAIRSDL
+249 KAVRSDL

-270 LSEALPN
+270 LSGALSDI
-277 LKYDRLASSRGFDG
+277 KYDRLASSRGFEG
-291 DVEKLELVKSLREQ
+291 DPDKLELVKSLREQ
-305 AKDVVKKLCRQY
+305 AKDVVKKLCKQY

-329 TRTEPM
+329 ERTEPM
-335 LEEVLRLTR
+335 LEEVVRLTK
-344 QFAEEFAAA
+344 QFADEFAAA
-353 KRGKNLVDFHDVE
+353 KRRKNLVDFHDVE

-378 EQAKKTAEEFRDTF
+378 EKAKKTAEEFRDTF

-413 ISREERGRN
+413 ISREERGEN

-444 FMQKYDSYSLEESRA
+444 FMKKYDSYSLEESTT
-459 QRIDLHRNFRS
+459 QRIDLHKNFRS

-477 TNDIFYKIMER
+477 TNDIFYKIMVR
-488 SLGNVAYDAKAAL
+488 SLGNVEYDAEAAL
-501 YPGASYPTIGKKET
+501 YPGASYPVS
-515 AEEKMEQNS
+515 A
-524 SDFTPEI
+524 DFTPEI

-546 SDRKTLEAKI
+546 SDKKTLEAKI
-556 VAEEIKHLM
+556 VAEEIRHLM

-572 KATGTLRAA
+572 KATGELRAA
-581 HYSDIVILLRSL
+581 RYSDIVILLRSL

-598 SLVEVLNENGIPAH
+598 SLVEVLNGNGIPAH

-628 LSMLRILD
+628 LSMLRLLD

-651 IAGLTDEELA
+651 MAGLTDEELA

-673 EAVLELAEGLLEEDA
+673 EAVLELAEGLYEEDG
-688 QGSDT
+688 QKEISD
-693 VDSGTEAELLN
+693 S
-704 NGTEADH
+704 EADSEADQKQGRNAD
-711 PTGKREHGEKQ
+711 GKKEDD
-722 NPELEQ
+722 
-728 NPIEIIAHQ
+728 IETTAHR
-737 KLLEFYKK
+737 KLLKFYKK
-745 YKQLRQLV
+745 YRQLRQLV
-753 PDTPIHELIGIILR
+753 PDTPIHELIEIILR

-824 EADTVGENE
+824 EADMVGENE

-860 FNKQDTRSRLV
+860 FNKQDTRSKMV

-892 TIAKKAIAKQID
+892 TIAKKAIAKQIE

-925 LILTGTLKDAAEKLE
+925 LILTGTLKDAPEKLE
-940 DYRKRAEL
+940 FFRQQANL
-948 SGTMEK
+948 SK
-954 ALPYLTREGAAGY
+954 AADRPLSYLTREGASGY
-967 LDWVLPAVLSYGEK
+967 LDWILPAVLSYGDK
-981 YPIRIVEAAE
+981 YPVRIVEAAE
-991 LVLNEVKN
+991 LVLDEV
-999 QIEQENGLKER
+999 EN
-1010 RKAIDEAETALVE
+1010 
-1023 QLEDRFQ
+1023 QLEQNEDLTERIEEIEAADTQLVGQLKQRFSQ
-1030 QHYPY
+1030 RYPY
-1035 QTDILRKNKYSVSE
+1035 QVDVLRKNKYSVSE

-1056 EKFEAEQEDTI
+1056 EKFEAEQEETI
-1067 SAFLEEPVTPTIPLF
+1067 PAFLEEPVTPTIPLF
-1082 IQREEA
+1082 IQRQ
-1088 EKGSELSEVQDTGKK
+1088 EKITPDQNVSGQGVQV
-1103 SENIAAQ
+1103 N
-1110 KKDPETAS
+1110 

-1133 YDFASEK
+1133 YDFTSEK
-1140 SVHEQMETMEKAEK
+1140 SVQEQMDAMEKEEK
-1154 ITPDMRALVKEQ
+1154 ITADMRTLVKER

-1172 SSETGKRMALAQQA
+1172 SSETGKRMALAQRMGA
-1186 GMLYREKPFVMGFTE
+1186 LYREKPFVMGFTE
-1201 EELESYGFGAEDAG
+1201 EELERYGFGAGA
-1215 KTACC
+1215 
-1220 QDSVGMDGKENKENH
+1220 QMIENEAQTENAQQEIMSENVSQENH
-1235 QEKHEEKHEEKHQ
+1235 MHEE
-1248 TQDLTLIQGI
+1248 DLTLIQGI

-1265 KDGIVL
+1265 DDGITV
-1271 LDYKTDRVQRA
+1271 LDYKTDRVDTAQ
-1282 KELVDR
+1282 ELIDR
-1288 YETQLKLYADA
+1288 YATQLKLYADA
-1299 LERVFSAR
+1299 LERVFATR
-1307 KLKVKEILIYSFSL
+1307 KLKVKEILIYSFRL
-1321 EQLITL
+1321 EKLISIE

>member
-1 MKVSWTPEQQ
+1 MGVSWTTEQQ
-11 KVIDLRNRNI
+11 QVIDLRNRNI

-36 ERIVKM
+36 ERIVKI
-42 ITDKDHPVDIDH
+42 ITDKNHPVDIDH

-82 QPGDEHLLR
+82 QPGNEHLLR

-133 KLLREDVLN
+133 KLLREDVLGR
-142 KVLEQNYE
+142 VLEQNYE
-150 EPSETFS
+150 EPSEAFS

-195 FEGAYRIEGREEL
+195 FVGIYRIENREEL
-208 DHAGWLTPL
+208 DRAEWLAPL
-217 TENIR
+217 TENIC
-222 FVLNDCRQLLKQA
+222 FVLKDCEQLLKQA
-235 LDLTLQDDGPDMYE
+235 LAITQQDDGPDMYE
-249 KAIRSDL
+249 KAVQSDL
-256 EKYESLSKLTSFCE
+256 EKYEGLSRLTSFCE
-270 LSEALPN
+270 LSGALSDI
-277 LKYDRLASSRGFDG
+277 KYDRLASSRGFEG
-291 DVEKLELVKSLREQ
+291 DPDKLELVKSLREQ
-305 AKDVVKKLCRQY
+305 AKDVVKKLCKQY

-329 TRTEPM
+329 ERTEPM
-335 LEEVLRLTR
+335 LEEVVRLTK
-344 QFAEEFAAA
+344 QFADEFAAA
-353 KRGKNLVDFHDVE
+353 KRRKNLVDFHDVE

-378 EQAKKTAEEFRDTF
+378 EKAKKTAEEFRDTF

-413 ISREERGRN
+413 ISREERGEN

-444 FMQKYDSYSLEESRA
+444 FMKKYDSYSLEESTT
-459 QRIDLHRNFRS
+459 QRIDLHKNFRS

-477 TNDIFYKIMER
+477 TNDIFYKIMVR
-488 SLGNVAYDAKAAL
+488 SLGNVEYDAEAAL
-501 YPGASYPTIGKKET
+501 YPGASYPVS
-515 AEEKMEQNS
+515 A
-524 SDFTPEI
+524 DFTPEI

-546 SDRKTLEAKI
+546 TDKKTLEAKI

-565 KTQPVTD
+565 KTQQVTD
-572 KATGTLRAA
+572 KAAGTLRAA

-598 SLVEVLNENGIPAH
+598 SLVEVLNGNGIPAH

-628 LSMLRILD
+628 LSMLRLLD

-651 IAGLTDEELA
+651 MAGLTDEELA

-673 EAVLELAEGLLEEDA
+673 EAVLELAEGLYEEDG
-688 QGSDT
+688 QKEISD
-693 VDSGTEAELLN
+693 S
-704 NGTEADH
+704 EADRKQ
-711 PTGKREHGEKQ
+711 GRNADEKTE
-722 NPELEQ
+722 NH
-728 NPIEIIAHQ
+728 IEITAHR
-737 KLLEFYKK
+737 KLLKFYKK

-753 PDTPIHELIGIILR
+753 PDTPIHELIEIILR
-767 ETGYGHYVAAMPAGS
+767 ETGYGHYVAAMPAGN

-824 EADTVGENE
+824 EADMVGENE

-860 FNKQDTRSRLV
+860 FNKQDTRSKMV

-925 LILTGTLKDAAEKLE
+925 LILTGTLKDAPEKLE
-940 DYRKRAEL
+940 FFRQQA
-948 SGTMEK
+948 
-954 ALPYLTREGAAGY
+954 ALYAHSSDTTAIPYLTRESAAGY
-967 LDWVLPAVLSYGEK
+967 LDWILPAVLSYGDK
-981 YPIRIVEAAE
+981 YPVRIVEAAE
-991 LVLNEVKN
+991 LVLDEV
-999 QIEQENGLKER
+999 EN
-1010 RKAIDEAETALVE
+1010 
-1023 QLEDRFQ
+1023 QLEQNEDLTERIEEIEAADTQLVGQLKQRFLQ
-1030 QHYPY
+1030 RYPY
-1035 QTDILRKNKYSVSE
+1035 QVDVLRKNKYSVSE

-1056 EKFEAEQEDTI
+1056 EKFEAEQEETVP
-1067 SAFLEEPVTPTIPLF
+1067 AFLEEPVTPTIPLF
-1082 IQREEA
+1082 IQREESV
-1088 EKGSELSEVQDTGKK
+1088 EQ
-1103 SENIAAQ
+1103 
-1110 KKDPETAS
+1110 ETPN

-1140 SVHEQMETMEKAEK
+1140 SVHEQMEAMEKEEK
-1154 ITPDMRALVKEQ
+1154 ITADMRALVKEQ

-1172 SSETGKRMALAQQA
+1172 SSETGRRMALAQRGGA
-1186 GMLYREKPFVMGFTE
+1186 LYREKPFVMGFTE
-1201 EELESYGFGAEDAG
+1201 EELENYGFGVGSNTDSCENIYE
-1215 KTACC
+1215 KT
-1220 QDSVGMDGKENKENH
+1220 DSD
-1235 QEKHEEKHEEKHQ
+1235 QEKEEQKKVRHEE
-1248 TQDLTLIQGI
+1248 DLTLIQGI

-1271 LDYKTDRVQRA
+1271 LDYKTDRVQQA
-1282 KELVDR
+1282 KELIDR

-1299 LERVFSAR
+1299 LERVFAAR

>member
-1 MKVSWTPEQQ
+1 MGVSWTTEQQ
-11 KVIDLRNRNI
+11 QVIDLRNRNI

-36 ERIVKM
+36 ERIVKI
-42 ITDKDHPVDIDH
+42 ITDKNHPVDIDH

-82 QPGDEHLLR
+82 QPGNEHLLR

-133 KLLREDVLN
+133 KLLREDVLG

-150 EPSETFS
+150 EPSEAFS

-195 FEGAYRIEGREEL
+195 FVGIYRIENREEL
-208 DHAGWLTPL
+208 DRAEWLAPL
-217 TENIR
+217 TQNIR
-222 FVLNDCRQLLKQA
+222 FVLKDCEQLLKQA
-235 LDLTLQDDGPDMYE
+235 LAVTQQDDGPDMYE
-249 KAIRSDL
+249 KAVRSDL

-270 LSEALPN
+270 LSVALSDI
-277 LKYDRLASSRGFDG
+277 KYDRLASSRGFEG
-291 DVEKLELVKSLREQ
+291 DPDKLELVKSLREQ
-305 AKDVVKKLCRQY
+305 AKDVVKKLCKQY

-329 TRTEPM
+329 ERTEPM
-335 LEEVLRLTR
+335 LEEVVRLTK
-344 QFAEEFAAA
+344 QFADEFAAA
-353 KRGKNLVDFHDVE
+353 KRRKNLVDFHDVE

-378 EQAKKTAEEFRDTF
+378 EKAKKTAEEFRDTF

-413 ISREERGRN
+413 ISREERGEN

-444 FMQKYDSYSLEESRA
+444 FMKKYDSYSLEESTT
-459 QRIDLHRNFRS
+459 QRIDLHKNFRS

-477 TNDIFYKIMER
+477 TNDIFYKIMAR
-488 SLGNVAYDAKAAL
+488 SLGNVEYDAEAAL
-501 YPGASYPTIGKKET
+501 YPGASYPVS
-515 AEEKMEQNS
+515 A
-524 SDFTPEI
+524 DFIPEI

-546 SDRKTLEAKI
+546 TDKKTLEAKI

-572 KATGTLRAA
+572 KAAGTLRAA

-628 LSMLRILD
+628 LSMLRLLD

-651 IAGLTDEELA
+651 MAGLTDEELA

-673 EAVLELAEGLLEEDA
+673 EAVLELAEGLYEEDG
-688 QGSDT
+688 QKEISD
-693 VDSGTEAELLN
+693 S
-704 NGTEADH
+704 EADRKQ
-711 PTGKREHGEKQ
+711 GRNADEKT
-722 NPELEQ
+722 EDD
-728 NPIEIIAHQ
+728 IESTAHR
-737 KLLEFYKK
+737 KLLKFYKK
-745 YKQLRQLV
+745 YRQLRQLV
-753 PDTPIHELIGIILR
+753 PDTPIHELIEIILC
-767 ETGYGHYVAAMPAGS
+767 ETGYGHYVAAMPAGN

-824 EADTVGENE
+824 EADMVGENE

-860 FNKQDTRSRLV
+860 FNKQDTRSKMV

-892 TIAKKAIAKQID
+892 TIAKKAIAKQIE

-925 LILTGTLKDAAEKLE
+925 LIITGTLKDAAEKLE
-940 DYRKRAEL
+940 FYRQQANL
-948 SGTMEK
+948 SK
-954 ALPYLTREGAAGY
+954 AADRPLSYLTREGASGY
-967 LDWVLPAVLSYGEK
+967 LDWILPAVLSYGDK
-981 YPIRIVEAAE
+981 YPVRIVEAAE
-991 LVLNEVKN
+991 LVLDEV
-999 QIEQENGLKER
+999 EN
-1010 RKAIDEAETALVE
+1010 
-1023 QLEDRFQ
+1023 QLEQNENLTERIGEIKAADPQLVGQLKQRFSQ
-1030 QHYPY
+1030 RYPY

-1056 EKFEAEQEDTI
+1056 EKFEAEQEETVP
-1067 SAFLEEPVTPTIPLF
+1067 AFLEEPVTPTIPLF
-1082 IQREEA
+1082 IQRQGSVEQEAQNKAQDAGQEA
-1088 EKGSELSEVQDTGKK
+1088 ESKAEQKIK
-1103 SENIAAQ
+1103 SN
-1110 KKDPETAS
+1110 TAN

-1140 SVHEQMETMEKAEK
+1140 SVYEQMEAMEKEEK
-1154 ITPDMRALVKEQ
+1154 ITADMRALVREQ
-1166 IVADFV
+1166 TVADFV
-1172 SSETGKRMALAQQA
+1172 SSETGKRMALAQRGGA
-1186 GMLYREKPFVMGFTE
+1186 LYREKPFVMGFTE
-1201 EELESYGFGAEDAG
+1201 EELERYGFGAGA
-1215 KTACC
+1215 
-1220 QDSVGMDGKENKENH
+1220 QMIENEAQTENAQQEIMSENVSQENH
-1235 QEKHEEKHEEKHQ
+1235 MHEE
-1248 TQDLTLIQGI
+1248 DLTLIQGI

-1265 KDGIVL
+1265 DDGITV
-1271 LDYKTDRVQRA
+1271 LDYKTDRVDTAQ
-1282 KELVDR
+1282 ELIDR
-1288 YETQLKLYADA
+1288 YATQLKLYADA
-1299 LERVFSAR
+1299 LERVFATR
-1307 KLKVKEILIYSFSL
+1307 KLKVKEILIYSFRL
-1321 EQLITL
+1321 EKLISIE

>member
-1 MKVSWTPEQQ
+1 MGVSWTTEQQ
-11 KVIDLRNRNI
+11 QVIDLRNRNI

-36 ERIVKM
+36 ERIVKI
-42 ITDKDHPVDIDH
+42 ITDKNHPVDIDH

-82 QPGDEHLLR
+82 QPGNEHLLR

-133 KLLREDVLN
+133 KLLREDVLGR
-142 KVLEQNYE
+142 VLEQNYE
-150 EPSETFS
+150 EPSEAFS

-195 FEGAYRIEGREEL
+195 FVGIYRIENREEL
-208 DHAGWLTPL
+208 DRAEWLAPL
-217 TENIR
+217 TENIC
-222 FVLNDCRQLLKQA
+222 FVLKDCEQLLKQA
-235 LDLTLQDDGPDMYE
+235 LAITQQDDGPDMYE
-249 KAIRSDL
+249 KAVRSDL

-270 LSEALPN
+270 LSEALSDI
-277 LKYDRLASSRGFDG
+277 KYDRLASSRGFEG
-291 DVEKLELVKSLREQ
+291 DPDKLELVKSLREQ
-305 AKDVVKKLCRQY
+305 AKDVVKKLCKQY

-329 TRTEPM
+329 ERTEPM
-335 LEEVLRLTR
+335 LEEVVRLTK
-344 QFAEEFAAA
+344 QFADEFAAA
-353 KRGKNLVDFHDVE
+353 KRRKNLVDFHDVE

-378 EQAKKTAEEFRDTF
+378 EKAKKTAEEFRDTF

-413 ISREERGRN
+413 ISREERREN

-444 FMQKYDSYSLEESRA
+444 FMKKYDSYSLEESTT
-459 QRIDLHRNFRS
+459 QRIDLHKNFRS

-477 TNDIFYKIMER
+477 TNDIFYKIMAR
-488 SLGNVAYDAKAAL
+488 SLGNVEYDAEAAL
-501 YPGASYPTIGKKET
+501 YPGASYPVS
-515 AEEKMEQNS
+515 A
-524 SDFTPEI
+524 DFIPEI

-546 SDRKTLEAKI
+546 TDKKTLEAKI

-572 KATGTLRAA
+572 KAAGTLRAA
-581 HYSDIVILLRSL
+581 RYSDIVILLRSL

-628 LSMLRILD
+628 LSMLRLLD

-651 IAGLTDEELA
+651 MAGLTDEELA

-673 EAVLELAEGLLEEDA
+673 EAVLELAEGLYEEDGQKEISNSEEDQK
-688 QGSDT
+688 QGR
-693 VDSGTEAELLN
+693 N
-704 NGTEADH
+704 AD
-711 PTGKREHGEKQ
+711 GKKEDD
-722 NPELEQ
+722 
-728 NPIEIIAHQ
+728 IETTAHR
-737 KLLEFYKK
+737 KLLKFYKK
-745 YKQLRQLV
+745 YRQLRQLV
-753 PDTPIHELIGIILR
+753 PDTPIHELIEIILR

-824 EADTVGENE
+824 EADMVGENE

-860 FNKQDTRSRLV
+860 FNKQDTRSKMV

-892 TIAKKAIAKQID
+892 TIAKKAIAKQIE

-925 LILTGTLKDAAEKLE
+925 LILTGTLKDAPEKLE
-940 DYRKRAEL
+940 FFRQQA
-948 SGTMEK
+948 
-954 ALPYLTREGAAGY
+954 ALYAHSSDTTAIPYLTRESAAGY
-967 LDWVLPAVLSYGEK
+967 LDWILPAVLSFGDK
-981 YPIRIVEAAE
+981 YPVRIVEAAE
-991 LVLNEVKN
+991 LVLDEV
-999 QIEQENGLKER
+999 EN
-1010 RKAIDEAETALVE
+1010 
-1023 QLEDRFQ
+1023 QLEKNENLTERIGEIEAADTQLVGQLKQRFSQ
-1030 QHYPY
+1030 RYPY

-1056 EKFEAEQEDTI
+1056 ERFEAEQEETVP
-1067 SAFLEEPVTPTIPLF
+1067 AFLEEPVTPTIPLF
-1082 IQREEA
+1082 IQRQGSVEQEAQNKAQDAGQEA
-1088 EKGSELSEVQDTGKK
+1088 ESKAE
-1103 SENIAAQ
+1103 Q
-1110 KKDPETAS
+1110 KIESNTAN

-1133 YDFASEK
+1133 YDFTSEK
-1140 SVHEQMETMEKAEK
+1140 SVQEQMDAMEKEEK
-1154 ITPDMRALVKEQ
+1154 ITADMRALVKEQ

-1172 SSETGKRMALAQQA
+1172 SSETGRRMALAQCGGA
-1186 GMLYREKPFVMGFTE
+1186 LYREKPFVMGFTE
-1201 EELESYGFGAEDAG
+1201 EEMERYGFGAGA
-1215 KTACC
+1215 
-1220 QDSVGMDGKENKENH
+1220 QMIENEAQTENAQQEIMSENVSQENH
-1235 QEKHEEKHEEKHQ
+1235 MHEE
-1248 TQDLTLIQGI
+1248 DLTLIQGI

-1265 KDGIVL
+1265 DDGITV
-1271 LDYKTDRVQRA
+1271 LDYKTDRVDTVQ
-1282 KELVDR
+1282 ELIDR
-1288 YETQLKLYADA
+1288 YATQLKLYADA
-1299 LERVFSAR
+1299 LERVFATR
-1307 KLKVKEILIYSFSL
+1307 KLKVKEILIYSFRL
-1321 EQLITL
+1321 EKLISIE

>member
-1 MKVSWTPEQQ
+1 M
-11 KVIDLRNRNI
+11 
-21 LVSAAAGS
+21 
-29 GKTAVLV
+29 
-36 ERIVKM
+36 
-42 ITDKDHPVDIDH
+42 
-54 LLIVTFTNAA
+54 
-64 AAEMRERIGNAI
+64 
-76 EKALDE
+76 
-82 QPGDEHLLR
+82 
-91 QLTLIHNAQITTI
+91 
-104 DSFCLYVV
+104 
-112 RNHFHEI
+112 
-119 DLEPNFRIGDEGEL
+119 
-133 KLLREDVLN
+133 LREDVLG

-150 EPSETFS
+150 EPSEAFS

-195 FEGAYRIEGREEL
+195 FVGIYRIENREEL
-208 DHAGWLTPL
+208 DRAEWLAPL
-217 TENIR
+217 TQNIR
-222 FVLNDCRQLLKQA
+222 FVLKDCEQLLKQA
-235 LDLTLQDDGPDMYE
+235 LAVTQQDDGPDMYE
-249 KAIRSDL
+249 KAVRSDL

-270 LSEALPN
+270 LSVALSDI
-277 LKYDRLASSRGFDG
+277 KYDRLASSRGFEG
-291 DVEKLELVKSLREQ
+291 DPDKLELVKSLREQ

-317 FFCSPEMMIEQL
+317 FFCSPEMMIGQL
-329 TRTEPM
+329 ERTEPM
-335 LEEVLRLTR
+335 LEEVVRLTK
-344 QFAEEFAAA
+344 QFADEFAAA
-353 KRGKNLVDFHDVE
+353 KRRKNLVDFHDVE

-378 EQAKKTAEEFRDTF
+378 EKEKKTAEEFRDTF

-413 ISREERGRN
+413 ISREERGEN

-444 FMQKYDSYSLEESRA
+444 FMKKYDSYSLEESTT
-459 QRIDLHRNFRS
+459 QRIDLHKNFRS

-477 TNDIFYKIMER
+477 TNDIFYKIMAR
-488 SLGNVAYDAKAAL
+488 SLGNVEYDAEAAL
-501 YPGASYPTIGKKET
+501 YPGASYPVS
-515 AEEKMEQNS
+515 A
-524 SDFTPEI
+524 DFTPEI

-546 SDRKTLEAKI
+546 TDKKTLEAKI

-565 KTQPVTD
+565 KTQQVTD
-572 KATGTLRAA
+572 KAAGTLRAA
-581 HYSDIVILLRSL
+581 RYSDIVILLRSL

-598 SLVEVLNENGIPAH
+598 SLVEVLNGNGIPAH

-628 LSMLRILD
+628 LSMLRLLD

-651 IAGLTDEELA
+651 MAGLTDEELA

-673 EAVLELAEGLLEEDA
+673 EAVLELAEGLYEEDG
-688 QGSDT
+688 QKEISD
-693 VDSGTEAELLN
+693 S
-704 NGTEADH
+704 EADSEADQKQGRNAD
-711 PTGKREHGEKQ
+711 GKKEDD
-722 NPELEQ
+722 
-728 NPIEIIAHQ
+728 IETTAHR
-737 KLLEFYKK
+737 KLLKFYKK
-745 YKQLRQLV
+745 CRQLRQLV
-753 PDTPIHELIGIILR
+753 PDTPIHELIEIILR

-824 EADTVGENE
+824 EADMVGENE

-860 FNKQDTRSRLV
+860 FNKQDTRSKMV

-925 LILTGTLKDAAEKLE
+925 LILTGTLKDAPEKLE
-940 DYRKRAEL
+940 FFRQQANL
-948 SGTMEK
+948 SK
-954 ALPYLTREGAAGY
+954 AADRPLSYLTREGASGY
-967 LDWVLPAVLSYGEK
+967 LDWILPAVLSYGDK
-981 YPIRIVEAAE
+981 YPVRIVEAAE
-991 LVLNEVKN
+991 LVLDEV
-999 QIEQENGLKER
+999 EN
-1010 RKAIDEAETALVE
+1010 
-1023 QLEDRFQ
+1023 QLEQNEDLTERIEEIEAADTQLVGQLKQRFSQ
-1030 QHYPY
+1030 RYPY
-1035 QTDILRKNKYSVSE
+1035 QVDVLRKNKYSVSE

-1056 EKFEAEQEDTI
+1056 EKFEAEQEETVP
-1067 SAFLEEPVTPTIPLF
+1067 AFLEEPVTPTIPLF
-1082 IQREEA
+1082 IQREESV
-1088 EKGSELSEVQDTGKK
+1088 EQ
-1103 SENIAAQ
+1103 
-1110 KKDPETAS
+1110 ETAN

-1140 SVHEQMETMEKAEK
+1140 SVQEQMEAMEKEEK
-1154 ITPDMRALVKEQ
+1154 ITADMRALVKEQ
-1166 IVADFV
+1166 TVADFV
-1172 SSETGKRMALAQQA
+1172 SSETGKRMALAQRGGA
-1186 GMLYREKPFVMGFTE
+1186 LYREKPFVMGFTE
-1201 EELESYGFGAEDAG
+1201 EELENYGFGVGSNTDSCENIYE
-1215 KTACC
+1215 KT
-1220 QDSVGMDGKENKENH
+1220 DSE
-1235 QEKHEEKHEEKHQ
+1235 QEKEEQKKVRHEE
-1248 TQDLTLIQGI
+1248 DLTLIQGI

-1271 LDYKTDRVQRA
+1271 LDYKTDRVQQA
-1282 KELVDR
+1282 KELIDR

-1299 LERVFSAR
+1299 LERVFAAR

>member
-1 MKVSWTPEQQ
+1 MGVSWTTEQQ
-11 KVIDLRNRNI
+11 QVIDLRNRNI

-36 ERIVKM
+36 ERIVKI
-42 ITDKDHPVDIDH
+42 ITDKNHPVDIDH

-82 QPGDEHLLR
+82 QPGNEHLLR

-133 KLLREDVLN
+133 KLLREDVLGR
-142 KVLEQNYE
+142 VLEQNYE
-150 EPSETFS
+150 EPSEAFS

-195 FEGAYRIEGREEL
+195 FVGIYRIENREEL
-208 DHAGWLTPL
+208 DRAEWLAPL
-217 TENIR
+217 TENIC
-222 FVLNDCRQLLKQA
+222 FVLKDCEQLLKQA
-235 LDLTLQDDGPDMYE
+235 LAVTQQDDGPDMYE
-249 KAIRSDL
+249 KAVRSDL

-270 LSEALPN
+270 LSVALSDI
-277 LKYDRLASSRGFDG
+277 KYDRLASSRGFEG
-291 DVEKLELVKSLREQ
+291 DPDKLELVKSLREQ
-305 AKDVVKKLCRQY
+305 AKDVVKKLCKQY

-329 TRTEPM
+329 ERTEPM
-335 LEEVLRLTR
+335 LEEVVRLTK
-344 QFAEEFAAA
+344 QFADEFAAA
-353 KRGKNLVDFHDVE
+353 KRRKNLVDFHDVE

-378 EQAKKTAEEFRDTF
+378 EKAKKTAEEFRDTF

-413 ISREERGRN
+413 ISREERGEN

-444 FMQKYDSYSLEESRA
+444 FMKKYDSYSLEESTT
-459 QRIDLHRNFRS
+459 QRIDLHKNFRS
-470 REEVLTC
+470 REEVLIC
-477 TNDIFYKIMER
+477 TNDIFYKIMAR
-488 SLGNVAYDAKAAL
+488 SLGNVEYDAEAAL
-501 YPGASYPTIGKKET
+501 YPGASYPVS
-515 AEEKMEQNS
+515 A
-524 SDFTPEI
+524 DFIPEI

-546 SDRKTLEAKI
+546 TDKKTLEAKI

-572 KATGTLRAA
+572 KAAGTLRAA

-628 LSMLRILD
+628 LSMLRLLD

-651 IAGLTDEELA
+651 MAGLTDEELA

-673 EAVLELAEGLLEEDA
+673 EAVLELAEGLYEEDG
-688 QGSDT
+688 QKEISD
-693 VDSGTEAELLN
+693 S
-704 NGTEADH
+704 EADSEADQKQGRNAD
-711 PTGKREHGEKQ
+711 GKKEDD
-722 NPELEQ
+722 
-728 NPIEIIAHQ
+728 IETTAHR
-737 KLLEFYKK
+737 KLLKFYKK
-745 YKQLRQLV
+745 YRQLRQLV
-753 PDTPIHELIGIILR
+753 PDTPIHELIEIILR
-767 ETGYGHYVAAMPAGS
+767 ETGYGHYVAAMPAGN

-824 EADTVGENE
+824 EADMVGENE

-860 FNKQDTRSRLV
+860 FNKQDTRSKMV

-925 LILTGTLKDAAEKLE
+925 LILTGTLKDAPEKLE
-940 DYRKRAEL
+940 FFRQQANL
-948 SGTMEK
+948 SK
-954 ALPYLTREGAAGY
+954 AADRPLSYLTREGASGY
-967 LDWVLPAVLSYGEK
+967 LDWILPAVLSYGDK
-981 YPIRIVEAAE
+981 YPVRIVEAAE
-991 LVLNEVKN
+991 LVLDEV
-999 QIEQENGLKER
+999 EN
-1010 RKAIDEAETALVE
+1010 
-1023 QLEDRFQ
+1023 QLEQNEDLTERIGEIKAADPQLVGQLKQRFSQ
-1030 QHYPY
+1030 RYPY
-1035 QTDILRKNKYSVSE
+1035 QVDVLRKNKYSVSE

-1056 EKFEAEQEDTI
+1056 EKFEAEQEETI
-1067 SAFLEEPVTPTIPLF
+1067 PAFLEEPVTPTIPLF
-1082 IQREEA
+1082 IQRQGSVEQEAQNKAQDAGQEA
-1088 EKGSELSEVQDTGKK
+1088 ESKAEQKIK
-1103 SENIAAQ
+1103 SN
-1110 KKDPETAS
+1110 TAN

-1140 SVHEQMETMEKAEK
+1140 SVQEQMEAMEKEEK
-1154 ITPDMRALVKEQ
+1154 ITADMRALVKEQ
-1166 IVADFV
+1166 TVADFV
-1172 SSETGKRMALAQQA
+1172 SSETGKRMALAQCGGA
-1186 GMLYREKPFVMGFTE
+1186 LYREKPFVMGFTE
-1201 EELESYGFGAEDAG
+1201 EELENYGFGAGA
-1215 KTACC
+1215 
-1220 QDSVGMDGKENKENH
+1220 QMIENEVQTENAQQEIVLENVSRENH
-1235 QEKHEEKHEEKHQ
+1235 MHEE
-1248 TQDLTLIQGI
+1248 DLTLIQGI

-1265 KDGIVL
+1265 DDGITV
-1271 LDYKTDRVQRA
+1271 LDYKTDRVDTAQ
-1282 KELVDR
+1282 ELIDR
-1288 YETQLKLYADA
+1288 YATQLKLYADA
-1299 LERVFSAR
+1299 LERVFAAR
-1307 KLKVKEILIYSFSL
+1307 KMKVKEILIYSFRL
-1321 EQLITL
+1321 EKLISIE

>member
-1 MKVSWTPEQQ
+1 MGVSWTTEQQ
-11 KVIDLRNRNI
+11 QVIDLRNRNI

-36 ERIVKM
+36 ERIVKI
-42 ITDKDHPVDIDH
+42 ITDKNHPVDIDH

-82 QPGDEHLLR
+82 QPGNEHLLR

-133 KLLREDVLN
+133 KLLREDVLGR
-142 KVLEQNYE
+142 VLEQNYE
-150 EPSETFS
+150 EPSEAFS

-195 FEGAYRIEGREEL
+195 FVGAYRIETREEL
-208 DHAGWLTPL
+208 DRAEWLAPL
-217 TENIR
+217 TENIC
-222 FVLNDCRQLLKQA
+222 FVLKDCEQLLRQA
-235 LDLTLQDDGPDMYE
+235 LAVTQQDDGPDMYE
-249 KAIRSDL
+249 KAVRSDL

-270 LSEALPN
+270 LSGALSDI
-277 LKYDRLASSRGFDG
+277 KYDRLASSRGFEG
-291 DVEKLELVKSLREQ
+291 DPDKLELVKSLREQ

-317 FFCSPEMMIEQL
+317 FFCSPEMMIGQL
-329 TRTEPM
+329 ERTEPM
-335 LEEVLRLTR
+335 LEEVVRLTK
-344 QFAEEFAAA
+344 QFADEFAAA
-353 KRGKNLVDFHDVE
+353 KRRKNLVDFHDVE

-378 EQAKKTAEEFRDTF
+378 EKAKKTAEEFRDTF

-413 ISREERGRN
+413 ISREERGEN

-444 FMQKYDSYSLEESRA
+444 FMKKYDSYSLEESTT
-459 QRIDLHRNFRS
+459 QRIDLHKNFRS

-477 TNDIFYKIMER
+477 TNDIFYKIMAR
-488 SLGNVAYDAKAAL
+488 SLGNVEYDAEAAL
-501 YPGASYPTIGKKET
+501 YPGASYPVS
-515 AEEKMEQNS
+515 A
-524 SDFTPEI
+524 DFIPEI

-546 SDRKTLEAKI
+546 TDKKTLEAKI

-572 KATGTLRAA
+572 KAAGTLRAA

-598 SLVEVLNENGIPAH
+598 SLVEVLNGNGIPAH

-628 LSMLRILD
+628 LSMLRLLD

-651 IAGLTDEELA
+651 MAGLTDEELA

-673 EAVLELAEGLLEEDA
+673 EAVLELAEGLYEEDG
-688 QGSDT
+688 QKEISD
-693 VDSGTEAELLN
+693 S
-704 NGTEADH
+704 EADRKQ
-711 PTGKREHGEKQ
+711 GRNADEKTE
-722 NPELEQ
+722 NH
-728 NPIEIIAHQ
+728 IEITAHR
-737 KLLEFYKK
+737 KLLKFYKK

-753 PDTPIHELIGIILR
+753 PDTPIHELIEIILR
-767 ETGYGHYVAAMPAGS
+767 ETGYGHYVAAMPAGN

-792 EKAAAYEKTSY
+792 EKATAYEKTSY

-824 EADTVGENE
+824 EADMVGENE

-860 FNKQDTRSRLV
+860 FNKQDTRSKMV

-925 LILTGTLKDAAEKLE
+925 LILTGTLKDAPEKLE
-940 DYRKRAEL
+940 FFRQQA
-948 SGTMEK
+948 
-954 ALPYLTREGAAGY
+954 ALYAHSSDTTAIPYLTRESAAGY
-967 LDWVLPAVLSYGEK
+967 LDWILPAVLSYGDK
-981 YPIRIVEAAE
+981 YPVRIVEAAE
-991 LVLNEVKN
+991 LVLDEV
-999 QIEQENGLKER
+999 EN
-1010 RKAIDEAETALVE
+1010 
-1023 QLEDRFQ
+1023 QLEQNENLTERIGEIKAADPQLVGQLKQRFSQ
-1030 QHYPY
+1030 RYPY
-1035 QTDILRKNKYSVSE
+1035 QVDVLRKNKYSVSE

-1056 EKFEAEQEDTI
+1056 EKFEAEQEETI
-1067 SAFLEEPVTPTIPLF
+1067 PAFLEEPVTPTIPLF
-1082 IQREEA
+1082 IQRQ
-1088 EKGSELSEVQDTGKK
+1088 GSVEQ
-1103 SENIAAQ
+1103 
-1110 KKDPETAS
+1110 ETPN

-1140 SVHEQMETMEKAEK
+1140 SVHEQMEAMEKEEK
-1154 ITPDMRALVKEQ
+1154 ITADMRALVKEQ

-1172 SSETGKRMALAQQA
+1172 SSETGRRMALAQRGGA
-1186 GMLYREKPFVMGFTE
+1186 LYREKPFVMGFTE
-1201 EELESYGFGAEDAG
+1201 EELENYGFGVGSNTDSCENIYE
-1215 KTACC
+1215 KT
-1220 QDSVGMDGKENKENH
+1220 DSD
-1235 QEKHEEKHEEKHQ
+1235 QEKEEQQKVRHEE
-1248 TQDLTLIQGI
+1248 DLTLIQGI

-1271 LDYKTDRVQRA
+1271 LDYKTDRVQQT
-1282 KELVDR
+1282 KELIDR

-1299 LERVFSAR
+1299 LERVFAAR
-1307 KLKVKEILIYSFSL
+1307 KLKVKEILIYSFFL

>member
-1 MKVSWTPEQQ
+1 MGVSWTTEQQ
-11 KVIDLRNRNI
+11 QVIDLRNRNI

-36 ERIVKM
+36 ERIVKI
-42 ITDKDHPVDIDH
+42 ITDKNHPVDIDH

-82 QPGDEHLLR
+82 QPGNEHLLR

-133 KLLREDVLN
+133 KLLREDVLGR
-142 KVLEQNYE
+142 VLEQNYE
-150 EPSETFS
+150 EPSEAFS

-164 SGRTDAALNEMI
+164 SGRTDVALNEMI

-195 FEGAYRIEGREEL
+195 FVGAYRIETREEL
-208 DHAGWLTPL
+208 DRAEWLAPL
-217 TENIR
+217 TENIC
-222 FVLNDCRQLLKQA
+222 FVLKDCEQLLKQA
-235 LDLTLQDDGPDMYE
+235 LAITQQDDGPDMYE
-249 KAIRSDL
+249 KAVQSDL
-256 EKYESLSKLTSFCE
+256 EKYDGLSRLTSFCE
-270 LSEALPN
+270 LSGALSDI
-277 LKYDRLASSRGFDG
+277 KYDRLASSRGFEG
-291 DVEKLELVKSLREQ
+291 DPDKLELVKSLREQ
-305 AKDVVKKLCRQY
+305 AKDVVKKLCKQY

-329 TRTEPM
+329 ERTEPM
-335 LEEVLRLTR
+335 LEEVVRLTK
-344 QFAEEFAAA
+344 QFADEFAAA
-353 KRGKNLVDFHDVE
+353 KRRKNLVDFHDVE

-378 EQAKKTAEEFRDTF
+378 EKAKKTAEEFRDTF

-413 ISREERGRN
+413 ISREERGEN

-444 FMQKYDSYSLEESRA
+444 FMKKYDSYSLEESTT
-459 QRIDLHRNFRS
+459 QRIDLHKNFRS

-477 TNDIFYKIMER
+477 TNDIFYKIMAR
-488 SLGNVAYDAKAAL
+488 SLGNVEYDAEAAL
-501 YPGASYPTIGKKET
+501 YPGASYPAIEMKKTAGKEET
-515 AEEKMEQNS
+515 AEEQTKQS
-524 SDFTPEI
+524 IADFTPEI
-531 LLADSNDELLEDTEL
+531 LLADSNDELLEDTEF
-546 SDRKTLEAKI
+546 SDKKTLEAKI
-556 VAEEIKHLM
+556 VAEEIRHLM

-572 KATGTLRAA
+572 KATGELRAA
-581 HYSDIVILLRSL
+581 RYSDIVILLRSL

-598 SLVEVLNENGIPAH
+598 SLVEVLNGNGIPAH

-628 LSMLRILD
+628 LSMLRLLD

-651 IAGLTDEELA
+651 MAGLTDEELA

-673 EAVLELAEGLLEEDA
+673 EAVLELAEGLYEEDG
-688 QGSDT
+688 QKEISD
-693 VDSGTEAELLN
+693 S
-704 NGTEADH
+704 EADSEADQKQ
-711 PTGKREHGEKQ
+711 GRNADEKTE
-722 NPELEQ
+722 NH
-728 NPIEIIAHQ
+728 IEITAHR
-737 KLLEFYKK
+737 KLLKFYKK

-753 PDTPIHELIGIILR
+753 PDTPIHELIEIILR
-767 ETGYGHYVAAMPAGS
+767 ETGYGHYVAAMPAGN

-824 EADTVGENE
+824 EADMVGENE

-860 FNKQDTRSRLV
+860 FNKQDTRSKMV

-940 DYRKRAEL
+940 FYRQQANL
-948 SGTMEK
+948 SK
-954 ALPYLTREGAAGY
+954 AADRPLSYLTREGASGY
-967 LDWVLPAVLSYGEK
+967 LDWILPAVLSYGDK
-981 YPIRIVEAAE
+981 YPVRIVEAAE
-991 LVLNEVKN
+991 LVLDEV
-999 QIEQENGLKER
+999 EN
-1010 RKAIDEAETALVE
+1010 
-1023 QLEDRFQ
+1023 QLEQNEDLTERIEEIEAADTQLVGQLKQRFSQ
-1030 QHYPY
+1030 RYPY

-1056 EKFEAEQEDTI
+1056 EKFEAEQEETI
-1067 SAFLEEPVTPTIPLF
+1067 PAFLEEPVTPTIPLF
-1082 IQREEA
+1082 IQREESV
-1088 EKGSELSEVQDTGKK
+1088 EQ
-1103 SENIAAQ
+1103 
-1110 KKDPETAS
+1110 ETAN

-1140 SVHEQMETMEKAEK
+1140 SVHEQMEAMEKEEK
-1154 ITPDMRALVKEQ
+1154 ITADMRALVREQ
-1166 IVADFV
+1166 TVADFV
-1172 SSETGKRMALAQQA
+1172 SSETGKRMALAQRGGA
-1186 GMLYREKPFVMGFTE
+1186 LYREKPFVMGFTE
-1201 EELESYGFGAEDAG
+1201 EELERYGFGAGA
-1215 KTACC
+1215 
-1220 QDSVGMDGKENKENH
+1220 QMIENEAQTENAQQEIMSENVSQENH
-1235 QEKHEEKHEEKHQ
+1235 MHEE
-1248 TQDLTLIQGI
+1248 DLTLIQGI

-1265 KDGIVL
+1265 DDGITV
-1271 LDYKTDRVQRA
+1271 LDYKTDRVDTAQ
-1282 KELVDR
+1282 ELIDR
-1288 YETQLKLYADA
+1288 YATQLKLYADA
-1299 LERVFSAR
+1299 LERVFATR
-1307 KLKVKEILIYSFSL
+1307 KLKVKEILIYSFRL
-1321 EQLITL
+1321 EKLISIE

>member
-1 MKVSWTPEQQ
+1 MGVSWTTEQQ
-11 KVIDLRNRNI
+11 QVIDLRNRNI

-36 ERIVKM
+36 ERIVKI
-42 ITDKDHPVDIDH
+42 ITDKNHPVDIDH

-76 EKALDE
+76 EKVLDE
-82 QPGDEHLLR
+82 QPGNEHLLR

-133 KLLREDVLN
+133 KLLREDVLDR
-142 KVLEQNYE
+142 VLEQNYE
-150 EPSETFS
+150 EPSEAFS

-195 FEGAYRIEGREEL
+195 FVGAYRIETREEL
-208 DHAGWLTPL
+208 DRAEWLAPL
-217 TENIR
+217 TENIC
-222 FVLNDCRQLLKQA
+222 FVLKDCEQLLKQA
-235 LDLTLQDDGPDMYE
+235 LAITQQDDGPDMYE
-249 KAIRSDL
+249 KAVQSDL

-270 LSEALPN
+270 LYGALSDI
-277 LKYDRLASSRGFDG
+277 KYDRLASSRGFEG
-291 DVEKLELVKSLREQ
+291 DPDKLELVKSLREQ
-305 AKDVVKKLCRQY
+305 AKDVVKKICRQY

-329 TRTEPM
+329 ERTEPM
-335 LEEVLRLTR
+335 LEEVVRLTK
-344 QFAEEFAAA
+344 QFADEFAAA
-353 KRGKNLVDFHDVE
+353 KRRKNLVDFHDVE

-378 EQAKKTAEEFRDTF
+378 EKAKKTAEEFRDTF

-413 ISREERGRN
+413 ISREERGEN

-444 FMQKYDSYSLEESRA
+444 FMKKYDSYSLEESTT
-459 QRIDLHRNFRS
+459 QRIDLHKNFRS

-477 TNDIFYKIMER
+477 TNDIFYKIMAR
-488 SLGNVAYDAKAAL
+488 SLGNVEYDAEAAL
-501 YPGASYPTIGKKET
+501 YPGASYPVS
-515 AEEKMEQNS
+515 A
-524 SDFTPEI
+524 DFIPEI

-546 SDRKTLEAKI
+546 TDKKTLEAKI

-572 KATGTLRAA
+572 KAAGTLRAA

-628 LSMLRILD
+628 LSMLRLLD

-651 IAGLTDEELA
+651 MAGLTDEELA

-673 EAVLELAEGLLEEDA
+673 EAVLELAEGLYEEGGQIEISNSEEDQK
-688 QGSDT
+688 QGRNADEK
-693 VDSGTEAELLN
+693 TEN
-704 NGTEADH
+704 H
-711 PTGKREHGEKQ
+711 
-722 NPELEQ
+722 
-728 NPIEIIAHQ
+728 IEITAHW
-737 KLLEFYKK
+737 KLLKFYKK

-753 PDTPIHELIGIILR
+753 PDTPIHELIEIILR
-767 ETGYGHYVAAMPAGS
+767 ETGYGHYVAAMPAGN

-824 EADTVGENE
+824 EADMVGENE

-860 FNKQDTRSRLV
+860 FNKQDTRSKMV

-892 TIAKKAIAKQID
+892 TIAKKAIAKQIE

-940 DYRKRAEL
+940 FYRQQANL
-948 SGTMEK
+948 SK
-954 ALPYLTREGAAGY
+954 AADRPLSYLTREGASGY
-967 LDWVLPAVLSYGEK
+967 LDWILPAVLSYGDK
-981 YPIRIVEAAE
+981 YPVRIVEAAE
-991 LVLNEVKN
+991 LVLDEV
-999 QIEQENGLKER
+999 EN
-1010 RKAIDEAETALVE
+1010 
-1023 QLEDRFQ
+1023 QLEQNENLTERIGEIKAADPQLVGQLKQRFSQ
-1030 QHYPY
+1030 RYPY
-1035 QTDILRKNKYSVSE
+1035 QVDVLRKNKYSVSE

-1056 EKFEAEQEDTI
+1056 EKFEAEQEETI
-1067 SAFLEEPVTPTIPLF
+1067 PAFLEEPVTPTIPLF
-1082 IQREEA
+1082 IQRQ
-1088 EKGSELSEVQDTGKK
+1088 GSVEQ
-1103 SENIAAQ
+1103 
-1110 KKDPETAS
+1110 ETPN

-1140 SVHEQMETMEKAEK
+1140 SVHEQMEAMEKEEK
-1154 ITPDMRALVKEQ
+1154 ITADMRALVKEQ

-1172 SSETGKRMALAQQA
+1172 SSETGRRMALAQRGGA
-1186 GMLYREKPFVMGFTE
+1186 LYREKPFVMGFTE
-1201 EELESYGFGAEDAG
+1201 EELENYGFGVGSNTDSCENIYE
-1215 KTACC
+1215 KT
-1220 QDSVGMDGKENKENH
+1220 DSD
-1235 QEKHEEKHEEKHQ
+1235 QEKEEQQKVRHEE
-1248 TQDLTLIQGI
+1248 DLTLIQGI

-1271 LDYKTDRVQRA
+1271 LDYKTDRVQQA
-1282 KELVDR
+1282 KELIDR

-1299 LERVFSAR
+1299 LERVFAAR
-1307 KLKVKEILIYSFSL
+1307 KLKVKEILIYSFFL

>member
-1 MKVSWTPEQQ
+1 MGVSWTTEQQ
-11 KVIDLRNRNI
+11 QVIDLRNRNI

-36 ERIVKM
+36 ERIVKI
-42 ITDKDHPVDIDH
+42 ITDKNHPVDIDH

-82 QPGDEHLLR
+82 QPGNEHLLR

-133 KLLREDVLN
+133 KLLREDVLGR
-142 KVLEQNYE
+142 VLEQNYE
-150 EPSETFS
+150 EPSEAFS

-195 FEGAYRIEGREEL
+195 FVGIYRIENREEL
-208 DHAGWLTPL
+208 DRAEWLAPL
-217 TENIR
+217 TENIC
-222 FVLNDCRQLLKQA
+222 FVLKDCEQLLKQA
-235 LDLTLQDDGPDMYE
+235 LAITQQDDGPDMYE
-249 KAIRSDL
+249 KAVQSDL
-256 EKYESLSKLTSFCE
+256 EKYESLSRLTSFCE
-270 LSEALPN
+270 LSGALSDI
-277 LKYDRLASSRGFDG
+277 KYDRLASSRGFEG
-291 DVEKLELVKSLREQ
+291 DPDKLELVKSLREQ
-305 AKDVVKKLCRQY
+305 AKDVVKKLCKQY

-329 TRTEPM
+329 ERTEPM
-335 LEEVLRLTR
+335 LEEVVRLTK
-344 QFAEEFAAA
+344 QFADEFAAA
-353 KRGKNLVDFHDVE
+353 KRRKNLVDFHDVE

-378 EQAKKTAEEFRDTF
+378 EKAKKTAEEFRDTF

-413 ISREERGRN
+413 ISREERGEN

-444 FMQKYDSYSLEESRA
+444 FMKKYDSYSLEESTT
-459 QRIDLHRNFRS
+459 QRIDLHKNFRS

-477 TNDIFYKIMER
+477 TNDIFYKIMAR
-488 SLGNVAYDAKAAL
+488 SLGNVEYDAEAAL
-501 YPGASYPTIGKKET
+501 YPGASYPVS
-515 AEEKMEQNS
+515 A
-524 SDFTPEI
+524 DFTPEI
-531 LLADSNDELLEDTEL
+531 LLAGSNDELLEDTEL
-546 SDRKTLEAKI
+546 SDKKTLEAKI
-556 VAEEIKHLM
+556 VAEEIRHLM

-572 KATGTLRAA
+572 KATGELRAA
-581 HYSDIVILLRSL
+581 RYSDIVILLRSL

-598 SLVEVLNENGIPAH
+598 SLVEVLNGNGIPAH

-628 LSMLRILD
+628 LSMLRLLD

-651 IAGLTDEELA
+651 MAGLTDEELA

-673 EAVLELAEGLLEEDA
+673 EAVLELAEGLYEEDG
-688 QGSDT
+688 QKEISD
-693 VDSGTEAELLN
+693 S
-704 NGTEADH
+704 EADSEADQKQGRNAD
-711 PTGKREHGEKQ
+711 GKKEDD
-722 NPELEQ
+722 
-728 NPIEIIAHQ
+728 IETTAHR
-737 KLLEFYKK
+737 KLLKFYKK
-745 YKQLRQLV
+745 YRQLRQLV
-753 PDTPIHELIGIILR
+753 PDTPIHELIEIILR
-767 ETGYGHYVAAMPAGS
+767 ETGYGHYVAAMPAGN

-824 EADTVGENE
+824 EADMVGENE

-860 FNKQDTRSRLV
+860 FNKQDTRSKMV

-883 DGKKRIKSP
+883 DGKLRIKSP

-925 LILTGTLKDAAEKLE
+925 LILTGTLKDAPEKLE
-940 DYRKRAEL
+940 FFRQQANL
-948 SGTMEK
+948 SK
-954 ALPYLTREGAAGY
+954 AADRPLSYLTREGASGY
-967 LDWVLPAVLSYGEK
+967 LDWILPAVLSYGDK
-981 YPIRIVEAAE
+981 YPVRIVEAAE
-991 LVLNEVKN
+991 LVLDEV
-999 QIEQENGLKER
+999 EN
-1010 RKAIDEAETALVE
+1010 
-1023 QLEDRFQ
+1023 QLEQNEDLTERIEEIEAADTQLVGQLKQRFSQ
-1030 QHYPY
+1030 RYPY
-1035 QTDILRKNKYSVSE
+1035 QVDVLRKNKYSVSE

-1056 EKFEAEQEDTI
+1056 ERFEAEQEETVP
-1067 SAFLEEPVTPTIPLF
+1067 AFLEEPVTPTIPLF
-1082 IQREEA
+1082 IQREESV
-1088 EKGSELSEVQDTGKK
+1088 EQ
-1103 SENIAAQ
+1103 
-1110 KKDPETAS
+1110 ETAN

-1140 SVHEQMETMEKAEK
+1140 SVQEQMEAMEKEEK
-1154 ITPDMRALVKEQ
+1154 ITADMRALVKEQ
-1166 IVADFV
+1166 TVADFV
-1172 SSETGKRMALAQQA
+1172 SSETGKRMALAQRGGA
-1186 GMLYREKPFVMGFTE
+1186 LYREKPFVMGFTE
-1201 EELESYGFGAEDAG
+1201 EELENYGFGVGSNTDSCENIYE
-1215 KTACC
+1215 KT
-1220 QDSVGMDGKENKENH
+1220 DSE
-1235 QEKHEEKHEEKHQ
+1235 QEKEEQKKVRHEE
-1248 TQDLTLIQGI
+1248 DLTLIQGI

-1271 LDYKTDRVQRA
+1271 LDYKTDRVQQA
-1282 KELVDR
+1282 KELIDR

-1299 LERVFSAR
+1299 LERVFAAR

>member
-1 MKVSWTPEQQ
+1 MGVSWTTEQQ
-11 KVIDLRNRNI
+11 QVIDLRNRNI

-36 ERIVKM
+36 ERIVKI
-42 ITDKDHPVDIDH
+42 ITDKNHPVDIDH

-82 QPGDEHLLR
+82 QPGNEHLLR

-133 KLLREDVLN
+133 KLLREDVLGR
-142 KVLEQNYE
+142 VLEQNYE
-150 EPSETFS
+150 EPSEAFS

-195 FEGAYRIEGREEL
+195 FVGAYRIETREEL
-208 DHAGWLTPL
+208 DRAEWLAPL
-217 TENIR
+217 TENIC
-222 FVLNDCRQLLKQA
+222 FVLKDCEQLLKQA
-235 LDLTLQDDGPDMYE
+235 LAITQQDDGPDMYE
-249 KAIRSDL
+249 KAVQSDL
-256 EKYESLSKLTSFCE
+256 EKYEGLSRLTSFCE
-270 LSEALPN
+270 LSGALSDI
-277 LKYDRLASSRGFDG
+277 KYDRLASSRGFEG
-291 DVEKLELVKSLREQ
+291 DPDKLELVKSLREQ

-329 TRTEPM
+329 ERTEPM
-335 LEEVLRLTR
+335 LEEVVRLTK
-344 QFAEEFAAA
+344 QFADEFAAA
-353 KRGKNLVDFHDVE
+353 KRRKNLVDFHDVE

-378 EQAKKTAEEFRDTF
+378 EKAKKTAEEFRDTF

-413 ISREERGRN
+413 ISREERGEN

-444 FMQKYDSYSLEESRA
+444 FMKKYDSYSLEESTT
-459 QRIDLHRNFRS
+459 QRIDLHKNFRS

-477 TNDIFYKIMER
+477 TNDIFYKIMAR
-488 SLGNVAYDAKAAL
+488 SLGNVEYDAEAAL
-501 YPGASYPTIGKKET
+501 YPGASYPVS
-515 AEEKMEQNS
+515 A
-524 SDFTPEI
+524 DFIPEI

-546 SDRKTLEAKI
+546 TDKKTLEAKI

-572 KATGTLRAA
+572 KAAGTLRAA
-581 HYSDIVILLRSL
+581 RYSDIVILLRSL

-628 LSMLRILD
+628 LSMLRLLD

-651 IAGLTDEELA
+651 MAGLTDEELA

-673 EAVLELAEGLLEEDA
+673 EAVLELAEGLYEEDG
-688 QGSDT
+688 QKEISD
-693 VDSGTEAELLN
+693 S
-704 NGTEADH
+704 EADSEADQKQGRNAD
-711 PTGKREHGEKQ
+711 GKKEDD
-722 NPELEQ
+722 
-728 NPIEIIAHQ
+728 IETTAHR
-737 KLLEFYKK
+737 KLLKFYKK
-745 YKQLRQLV
+745 YRQLRQLV
-753 PDTPIHELIGIILR
+753 PDTPIHELIEIILR

-824 EADTVGENE
+824 EADMVGENE

-860 FNKQDTRSRLV
+860 FNKQDTRSKMV

-892 TIAKKAIAKQID
+892 TIAKKAIAKQIE

-925 LILTGTLKDAAEKLE
+925 LILTGTLKDAPEKLE
-940 DYRKRAEL
+940 FFRQQA
-948 SGTMEK
+948 
-954 ALPYLTREGAAGY
+954 ALYAHSSDTTAIPYLTRESAAGY
-967 LDWVLPAVLSYGEK
+967 LDWILPAVLSYGDK
-981 YPIRIVEAAE
+981 YPVRIVEAAE
-991 LVLNEVKN
+991 LVLDEV
-999 QIEQENGLKER
+999 EN
-1010 RKAIDEAETALVE
+1010 
-1023 QLEDRFQ
+1023 QLEKNENLTERIGEIEAADTQLVGQLKQRFSQ
-1030 QHYPY
+1030 RYPY

-1056 EKFEAEQEDTI
+1056 ERFEAEQEETVP
-1067 SAFLEEPVTPTIPLF
+1067 AFLEEPVTPTIPLF
-1082 IQREEA
+1082 IQRQGSVEQEAQNKAQDAGQEA
-1088 EKGSELSEVQDTGKK
+1088 ESKAE
-1103 SENIAAQ
+1103 Q
-1110 KKDPETAS
+1110 KIESNTAN

-1133 YDFASEK
+1133 YDFTSEK
-1140 SVHEQMETMEKAEK
+1140 SVQEQMDAMEKEEK
-1154 ITPDMRALVKEQ
+1154 ITADMRALVKEQ

-1172 SSETGKRMALAQQA
+1172 SSETGRRMALAQCGGA
-1186 GMLYREKPFVMGFTE
+1186 LYREKPFVMGFTE
-1201 EELESYGFGAEDAG
+1201 EEMERYGFGAGA
-1215 KTACC
+1215 
-1220 QDSVGMDGKENKENH
+1220 QMIENEAQTENAQQEIMSENVSQENH
-1235 QEKHEEKHEEKHQ
+1235 MHEE
-1248 TQDLTLIQGI
+1248 DLTLIQGI

-1265 KDGIVL
+1265 DDGITV
-1271 LDYKTDRVQRA
+1271 LDYKTDRVDTVQ
-1282 KELVDR
+1282 ELIDR
-1288 YETQLKLYADA
+1288 YATQLKLYADA
-1299 LERVFSAR
+1299 LERVFATR
-1307 KLKVKEILIYSFSL
+1307 KLKVKEILIYSFRL
-1321 EQLITL
+1321 EKLISIE

>member
-1 MKVSWTPEQQ
+1 MGVSWTTEQQ
-11 KVIDLRNRNI
+11 QVIDLRNRNI

-36 ERIVKM
+36 ERIVKI
-42 ITDKDHPVDIDH
+42 ITDKNHPVDIDH

-82 QPGDEHLLR
+82 QPGNEHLLR

-133 KLLREDVLN
+133 KLLREDVLGR
-142 KVLEQNYE
+142 VLEQNYE
-150 EPSETFS
+150 EPSEAFS

-195 FEGAYRIEGREEL
+195 FVGAYRIETREEL
-208 DHAGWLTPL
+208 DRAEWLAPL
-217 TENIR
+217 TENIC
-222 FVLNDCRQLLKQA
+222 FVLKDCEQLLKQA
-235 LDLTLQDDGPDMYE
+235 LAITQQDDGPDMYE
-249 KAIRSDL
+249 KAVQSDL
-256 EKYESLSKLTSFCE
+256 EKYEGLSRLTSFCE
-270 LSEALPN
+270 LSGALSDI
-277 LKYDRLASSRGFDG
+277 KYDRLASSRGFEG
-291 DVEKLELVKSLREQ
+291 DPDKLELVKSLREQ
-305 AKDVVKKLCRQY
+305 AKDVVKKLCKQY

-329 TRTEPM
+329 ERTEPM
-335 LEEVLRLTR
+335 LEEVVRLTK
-344 QFAEEFAAA
+344 QFADEFAAA
-353 KRGKNLVDFHDVE
+353 KRRKNLVDFHDVE

-378 EQAKKTAEEFRDTF
+378 EKAKKTAEEFRDTF

-413 ISREERGRN
+413 ISREERGEN

-444 FMQKYDSYSLEESRA
+444 FMKKYDSYSLEESTT
-459 QRIDLHRNFRS
+459 QRIDLHKNFRS

-477 TNDIFYKIMER
+477 TNDIFYKIMAR
-488 SLGNVAYDAKAAL
+488 SLGNVEYDAEAAL
-501 YPGASYPTIGKKET
+501 YPGASYPVS
-515 AEEKMEQNS
+515 A
-524 SDFTPEI
+524 DFIPEI

-546 SDRKTLEAKI
+546 TDKKTLEAKI

-565 KTQPVTD
+565 KTQQVTD
-572 KATGTLRAA
+572 KAAGTLRAA

-598 SLVEVLNENGIPAH
+598 SLVEVLNGNGIPAH

-628 LSMLRILD
+628 LSMLRLLD

-651 IAGLTDEELA
+651 MAGLTDEELA

-673 EAVLELAEGLLEEDA
+673 EVVLELAEGLYEEDG
-688 QGSDT
+688 QKEISD
-693 VDSGTEAELLN
+693 S
-704 NGTEADH
+704 EADRKQ
-711 PTGKREHGEKQ
+711 GRNADEKTE
-722 NPELEQ
+722 NH
-728 NPIEIIAHQ
+728 IEITAHR
-737 KLLEFYKK
+737 KLLKFYKK

-753 PDTPIHELIGIILR
+753 PDTPIHELIEIILR
-767 ETGYGHYVAAMPAGS
+767 ETGYGHYVAAMPAGN

-824 EADTVGENE
+824 EADMVGENE

-860 FNKQDTRSRLV
+860 FNKQDTRSKMV

-892 TIAKKAIAKQID
+892 TIVKKAIAKQID

-940 DYRKRAEL
+940 FYRQQANL
-948 SGTMEK
+948 SK
-954 ALPYLTREGAAGY
+954 AADRPLSYLTREGASGY
-967 LDWVLPAVLSYGEK
+967 LDWILPAVLSYGDK
-981 YPIRIVEAAE
+981 YPVRIVEAAE
-991 LVLNEVKN
+991 LVLDEV
-999 QIEQENGLKER
+999 EN
-1010 RKAIDEAETALVE
+1010 
-1023 QLEDRFQ
+1023 QLEQNEDLTERIKEIEAADTQLVGQLKQRFLQ
-1030 QHYPY
+1030 RYPY
-1035 QTDILRKNKYSVSE
+1035 QVDVLRKNKYSVSE

-1056 EKFEAEQEDTI
+1056 ERFEAEQEETVP
-1067 SAFLEEPVTPTIPLF
+1067 AFLEEPVTPTIPLF
-1082 IQREEA
+1082 IQREESV
-1088 EKGSELSEVQDTGKK
+1088 EQ
-1103 SENIAAQ
+1103 
-1110 KKDPETAS
+1110 ETPN

-1140 SVHEQMETMEKAEK
+1140 SVYEQMEAMEKEEK
-1154 ITPDMRALVKEQ
+1154 ITADMRALVKEQ
-1166 IVADFV
+1166 TVADFV
-1172 SSETGKRMALAQQA
+1172 SSETGKRMALAQRGGA
-1186 GMLYREKPFVMGFTE
+1186 LYREKPFVMGFTE
-1201 EELESYGFGAEDAG
+1201 EELERYGFGAGA
-1215 KTACC
+1215 
-1220 QDSVGMDGKENKENH
+1220 QMIENEAQTENAQQEIMSENVSQENH
-1235 QEKHEEKHEEKHQ
+1235 MHEE
-1248 TQDLTLIQGI
+1248 DLTLIQGI

-1265 KDGIVL
+1265 DDGITV
-1271 LDYKTDRVQRA
+1271 LDYKTDRVDTAQ
-1282 KELVDR
+1282 ELIDR
-1288 YETQLKLYADA
+1288 YATQLKLYADA
-1299 LERVFSAR
+1299 LERVFATR
-1307 KLKVKEILIYSFSL
+1307 KLKVKEILIYSFRL
-1321 EQLITL
+1321 EKLISIE

>member
-1 MKVSWTPEQQ
+1 MGVSWTTEQQ
-11 KVIDLRNRNI
+11 QVIDLRNRNI

-36 ERIVKM
+36 ERIVKI
-42 ITDKDHPVDIDH
+42 ITDKNHPVDIDH

-82 QPGDEHLLR
+82 QPGNEHLLR

-133 KLLREDVLN
+133 KLLREDVLGR
-142 KVLEQNYE
+142 VLEQNYE
-150 EPSETFS
+150 EPSEAFS

-164 SGRTDAALNEMI
+164 SGRTDVALNEMI

-195 FEGAYRIEGREEL
+195 FVGAYRIETREEL
-208 DHAGWLTPL
+208 DRAEWLAPL
-217 TENIR
+217 TENIC
-222 FVLNDCRQLLKQA
+222 FVLKDCEQLLKQA
-235 LDLTLQDDGPDMYE
+235 LAITQQDDGPDMYE
-249 KAIRSDL
+249 KAVQSDL
-256 EKYESLSKLTSFCE
+256 EKYEGLSRLTSFCE
-270 LSEALPN
+270 LSGALSDI
-277 LKYDRLASSRGFDG
+277 KYDRLASSRGFEG
-291 DVEKLELVKSLREQ
+291 DPDKLELVKSLREQ
-305 AKDVVKKLCRQY
+305 AKDVVKKLCKQY

-329 TRTEPM
+329 ERTEPM
-335 LEEVLRLTR
+335 LEEVVRLTK
-344 QFAEEFAAA
+344 QFADEFAAA
-353 KRGKNLVDFHDVE
+353 KRRKNLVDFHDVE

-378 EQAKKTAEEFRDTF
+378 EKAKKTAEEFRDTF

-413 ISREERGRN
+413 ISREERGEN

-444 FMQKYDSYSLEESRA
+444 FMKKYDSYSLEESTT
-459 QRIDLHRNFRS
+459 QRIDLHKNFRS

-477 TNDIFYKIMER
+477 TNDIFYKIMAR
-488 SLGNVAYDAKAAL
+488 SLGNVEYDAEAAL
-501 YPGASYPTIGKKET
+501 YPGASYPVS
-515 AEEKMEQNS
+515 A
-524 SDFTPEI
+524 DFIPEI

-546 SDRKTLEAKI
+546 TDKKTLEAKI

-572 KATGTLRAA
+572 KAAGTLRAA
-581 HYSDIVILLRSL
+581 RYSDIVILLRSL

-628 LSMLRILD
+628 LSMLRLLD

-651 IAGLTDEELA
+651 MAGLTDEELA

-673 EAVLELAEGLLEEDA
+673 EAVLELAEGLYEEDG
-688 QGSDT
+688 QKEISD
-693 VDSGTEAELLN
+693 S
-704 NGTEADH
+704 EADSEADQKQGRNAD
-711 PTGKREHGEKQ
+711 GKKEDD
-722 NPELEQ
+722 
-728 NPIEIIAHQ
+728 IETTAHR
-737 KLLEFYKK
+737 KLLKFYKK
-745 YKQLRQLV
+745 YRQLRQLV
-753 PDTPIHELIGIILR
+753 PDTPIHELIEIILR

-824 EADTVGENE
+824 EADMVGENE

-860 FNKQDTRSRLV
+860 FNKQDTRSKMV

-892 TIAKKAIAKQID
+892 TIAKKAIAKQIE

-940 DYRKRAEL
+940 FYRQQANL
-948 SGTMEK
+948 SK
-954 ALPYLTREGAAGY
+954 AADRPLSYLTREGASGY
-967 LDWVLPAVLSYGEK
+967 LDWILPAVLSYGDK
-981 YPIRIVEAAE
+981 YPVRIVEAAE
-991 LVLNEVKN
+991 LVLDEV
-999 QIEQENGLKER
+999 EN
-1010 RKAIDEAETALVE
+1010 
-1023 QLEDRFQ
+1023 QLEQNEDLTERIEEIEAADTQLVGQLKQRFSQ
-1030 QHYPY
+1030 RYPY

-1056 EKFEAEQEDTI
+1056 EKFEAEQEETI
-1067 SAFLEEPVTPTIPLF
+1067 PAFLEEPVTPTIPLF
-1082 IQREEA
+1082 IQRQGSVEQEAQNKAQDAGQEA
-1088 EKGSELSEVQDTGKK
+1088 ESKAEQKIK
-1103 SENIAAQ
+1103 SN
-1110 KKDPETAS
+1110 TAN

-1140 SVHEQMETMEKAEK
+1140 SVYEQMEAMEKEEK
-1154 ITPDMRALVKEQ
+1154 ITADMRALVKEQ

-1172 SSETGKRMALAQQA
+1172 SSETGRRMALAQRGGA
-1186 GMLYREKPFVMGFTE
+1186 LYREKPFVMGFTE
-1201 EELESYGFGAEDAG
+1201 EELENYGFGAGA
-1215 KTACC
+1215 
-1220 QDSVGMDGKENKENH
+1220 QMIENEVQTENAQQEIVLENVSRENH
-1235 QEKHEEKHEEKHQ
+1235 MHEE
-1248 TQDLTLIQGI
+1248 DLTLIQGI

-1265 KDGIVL
+1265 DDGITV
-1271 LDYKTDRVQRA
+1271 LDYKTDRVDTAQ
-1282 KELVDR
+1282 ELIDR
-1288 YETQLKLYADA
+1288 YATQLKLYADA
-1299 LERVFSAR
+1299 LERVFATR
-1307 KLKVKEILIYSFSL
+1307 KLKVKEILIYSFRL
-1321 EQLITL
+1321 EKLISIE

>member
-1 MKVSWTPEQQ
+1 MGVSWTTEQQ
-11 KVIDLRNRNI
+11 QVIDLRNRNI

-36 ERIVKM
+36 ERIVKI
-42 ITDKDHPVDIDH
+42 ITDKNHPVDIDH

-133 KLLREDVLN
+133 KLLREDVLG

-150 EPSETFS
+150 EPSEAFS

-195 FEGAYRIEGREEL
+195 FVGIYRIENREEL
-208 DHAGWLTPL
+208 DRAEWLAPL
-217 TENIR
+217 TQNIR
-222 FVLNDCRQLLKQA
+222 FVLKDCEQLLKQA
-235 LDLTLQDDGPDMYE
+235 LAVTQQDDGPDMYE
-249 KAIRSDL
+249 KAVRSDL

-270 LSEALPN
+270 LSVALSDI
-277 LKYDRLASSRGFDG
+277 KYDRLASSRGFEG
-291 DVEKLELVKSLREQ
+291 DPDKLELVKSLREQ
-305 AKDVVKKLCRQY
+305 AKDVVKKLCKQY

-329 TRTEPM
+329 ERTEPM
-335 LEEVLRLTR
+335 LEEVVRLTK
-344 QFAEEFAAA
+344 QFADEFAAA
-353 KRGKNLVDFHDVE
+353 KRRKNLVDFHDVE

-378 EQAKKTAEEFRDTF
+378 EKAKKTAEEFRDTF

-413 ISREERGRN
+413 ISREERGEN

-444 FMQKYDSYSLEESRA
+444 FMKKYDSYSLEESTT
-459 QRIDLHRNFRS
+459 QRIDLHKNFRS

-477 TNDIFYKIMER
+477 TNDIFYKIMAR
-488 SLGNVAYDAKAAL
+488 SLGNVEYDAEAAL
-501 YPGASYPTIGKKET
+501 YPGASYPVS
-515 AEEKMEQNS
+515 A
-524 SDFTPEI
+524 DFIPEI

-546 SDRKTLEAKI
+546 TDKKTLEAKI

-572 KATGTLRAA
+572 KAAGTLRAA

-628 LSMLRILD
+628 LSMLRLLD

-651 IAGLTDEELA
+651 MAGLTDEELA

-673 EAVLELAEGLLEEDA
+673 EAVLELAEGLYEEDG
-688 QGSDT
+688 QKEISD
-693 VDSGTEAELLN
+693 S
-704 NGTEADH
+704 EADRKQ
-711 PTGKREHGEKQ
+711 GRNADEKT
-722 NPELEQ
+722 EDD
-728 NPIEIIAHQ
+728 IESTAHR
-737 KLLEFYKK
+737 KLLKFYKK
-745 YKQLRQLV
+745 YRQLRQLV
-753 PDTPIHELIGIILR
+753 PDTPIHELIEIILC
-767 ETGYGHYVAAMPAGS
+767 ETGYGHYVAAMPAGN

-824 EADTVGENE
+824 EADMVGENE

-860 FNKQDTRSRLV
+860 FNKQDTRSKMV

-892 TIAKKAIAKQID
+892 TIAKKAIAKQIE

-940 DYRKRAEL
+940 FYRQQANL
-948 SGTMEK
+948 SK
-954 ALPYLTREGAAGY
+954 AADRPLSYLTREGASGY
-967 LDWVLPAVLSYGEK
+967 LDWILPAVLSYGDK
-981 YPIRIVEAAE
+981 YPVRIVEAAE
-991 LVLNEVKN
+991 LVLDEV
-999 QIEQENGLKER
+999 EN
-1010 RKAIDEAETALVE
+1010 
-1023 QLEDRFQ
+1023 QLEQNEDLTERIEEIEAADTQLVGQLKQRFSQ
-1030 QHYPY
+1030 RYPY
-1035 QTDILRKNKYSVSE
+1035 QVDVLRKNKYSVSE

-1056 EKFEAEQEDTI
+1056 ERFEAEQEETVP
-1067 SAFLEEPVTPTIPLF
+1067 AFLEEPVTPTIPLF
-1082 IQREEA
+1082 IQREESV
-1088 EKGSELSEVQDTGKK
+1088 EQ
-1103 SENIAAQ
+1103 
-1110 KKDPETAS
+1110 ETAN

-1140 SVHEQMETMEKAEK
+1140 SVQEQMEAMEKEEK
-1154 ITPDMRALVKEQ
+1154 ITADMRALVKEQ
-1166 IVADFV
+1166 TVADFV
-1172 SSETGKRMALAQQA
+1172 SSETGKRMALAQRGGA
-1186 GMLYREKPFVMGFTE
+1186 LYREKPFVMGFTE
-1201 EELESYGFGAEDAG
+1201 EELENYGFGAGA
-1215 KTACC
+1215 
-1220 QDSVGMDGKENKENH
+1220 QMIENEAQTENAQQEIMSENVSQENH
-1235 QEKHEEKHEEKHQ
+1235 MHEE
-1248 TQDLTLIQGI
+1248 DLTLIQGI

-1265 KDGIVL
+1265 DDGITV
-1271 LDYKTDRVQRA
+1271 LDYKTDRVDTAQ
-1282 KELVDR
+1282 ELIDR
-1288 YETQLKLYADA
+1288 YATQLKLYADA
-1299 LERVFSAR
+1299 LERVFATR
-1307 KLKVKEILIYSFSL
+1307 KLKVKEILIYSFRL
-1321 EQLITL
+1321 EKLISIE

>member
-1 MKVSWTPEQQ
+1 MGVSWTTEQQ
-11 KVIDLRNRNI
+11 QVIDLRNRNI

-36 ERIVKM
+36 ERIVKI
-42 ITDKDHPVDIDH
+42 ITDKNHPVDIDH

-82 QPGDEHLLR
+82 QPGNEHLLR

-119 DLEPNFRIGDEGEL
+119 NLEPNFRIGDEGEL
-133 KLLREDVLN
+133 KLLREDVLGR
-142 KVLEQNYE
+142 VLEQNYE
-150 EPSETFS
+150 EPSEAFS

-195 FEGAYRIEGREEL
+195 FVGIYRIENREEL
-208 DHAGWLTPL
+208 DRAEWLAPL
-217 TENIR
+217 TENIC
-222 FVLNDCRQLLKQA
+222 FVLKDCEQLLRQA
-235 LDLTLQDDGPDMYE
+235 LAVTQQDDGPDMYE
-249 KAIRSDL
+249 KAVRSDL

-270 LSEALPN
+270 LSGALSDI
-277 LKYDRLASSRGFDG
+277 KYDRLASSRGFEG
-291 DVEKLELVKSLREQ
+291 DPDKLELVKSLREQ
-305 AKDVVKKLCRQY
+305 AKDVVKKLCKQY

-329 TRTEPM
+329 ERTEPM
-335 LEEVLRLTR
+335 LEEVVRLTK
-344 QFAEEFAAA
+344 QFADEFAAA
-353 KRGKNLVDFHDVE
+353 KRRKNLVDFHDVE

-378 EQAKKTAEEFRDTF
+378 EKAKKTAEEFRDTF

-413 ISREERGRN
+413 ISREERGEN

-444 FMQKYDSYSLEESRA
+444 FMKKYDSYSLEESTT
-459 QRIDLHRNFRS
+459 QRIDLHKNFRS

-477 TNDIFYKIMER
+477 TNDIFYKIMAR
-488 SLGNVAYDAKAAL
+488 SLGNVEYDAEAAL
-501 YPGASYPTIGKKET
+501 YPGASYPAMPVQENPVGEKAAEDEKVSGK
-515 AEEKMEQNS
+515 QING
-524 SDFTPEI
+524 FTPEI

-546 SDRKTLEAKI
+546 SDKKTLEAKI
-556 VAEEIKHLM
+556 VAEEIRHLM

-572 KATGTLRAA
+572 KATGELRAA
-581 HYSDIVILLRSL
+581 RYSDIVILLRSL

-598 SLVEVLNENGIPAH
+598 SLVEVLNGNGIPAH

-628 LSMLRILD
+628 LSMLRLLD

-651 IAGLTDEELA
+651 MAGLTDEELA

-673 EAVLELAEGLLEEDA
+673 EAVLELAEGLYEEDG
-688 QGSDT
+688 QKEISD
-693 VDSGTEAELLN
+693 S
-704 NGTEADH
+704 EADSEADQKQGRNAD
-711 PTGKREHGEKQ
+711 GKKEDD
-722 NPELEQ
+722 
-728 NPIEIIAHQ
+728 IETTAHR
-737 KLLEFYKK
+737 KLLKFYKK
-745 YKQLRQLV
+745 YRQLRQLV
-753 PDTPIHELIGIILR
+753 PDTPIHELIEIILR

-824 EADTVGENE
+824 EADMVGENE

-860 FNKQDTRSRLV
+860 FNKQDTRSKMV

-892 TIAKKAIAKQID
+892 TIAKKAIAKQIE

-940 DYRKRAEL
+940 FYRQQANL
-948 SGTMEK
+948 SK
-954 ALPYLTREGAAGY
+954 AADRPLSYLTREGASGY
-967 LDWVLPAVLSYGEK
+967 LDWILPAVLSYGDK
-981 YPIRIVEAAE
+981 YPVRIVEAAE
-991 LVLNEVKN
+991 LVLDEV
-999 QIEQENGLKER
+999 EN
-1010 RKAIDEAETALVE
+1010 
-1023 QLEDRFQ
+1023 QLEQNENLTERIGEIKAADPQLVGQLKQRFSQ
-1030 QHYPY
+1030 RYPY

-1056 EKFEAEQEDTI
+1056 EKFEAEQEETI
-1067 SAFLEEPVTPTIPLF
+1067 PAFLEEPVTPTIPLF
-1082 IQREEA
+1082 IQRQGSVEQEAQNKAQDAGQEA
-1088 EKGSELSEVQDTGKK
+1088 ESKAEQKIK
-1103 SENIAAQ
+1103 SN
-1110 KKDPETAS
+1110 TAN

-1140 SVHEQMETMEKAEK
+1140 SVYEQMEAMEKEEK
-1154 ITPDMRALVKEQ
+1154 ITADMRALVKEQ

-1172 SSETGKRMALAQQA
+1172 SSETGRRMALAQRGGA
-1186 GMLYREKPFVMGFTE
+1186 LYREKPFVMGFTE
-1201 EELESYGFGAEDAG
+1201 EELENYGFGAGA
-1215 KTACC
+1215 
-1220 QDSVGMDGKENKENH
+1220 QMIENEVQTENAQQEIVLENVSRENH
-1235 QEKHEEKHEEKHQ
+1235 MHEE
-1248 TQDLTLIQGI
+1248 DLTLIQGI

-1265 KDGIVL
+1265 DDGITV
-1271 LDYKTDRVQRA
+1271 LDYKTDRVDTAQ
-1282 KELVDR
+1282 ELIDR
-1288 YETQLKLYADA
+1288 YATQLKLYADA
-1299 LERVFSAR
+1299 LERVFAAR
-1307 KLKVKEILIYSFSL
+1307 KMKVKEILIYSFRL
-1321 EQLITL
+1321 EKLISIE

>member
-1 MKVSWTPEQQ
+1 MGVSWTTEQQ
-11 KVIDLRNRNI
+11 QVIDLRNRNI

-36 ERIVKM
+36 ERIVKI
-42 ITDKDHPVDIDH
+42 ITDKNHPVDIDH

-82 QPGDEHLLR
+82 QPGNEHLLR

-133 KLLREDVLN
+133 KLLREDVLGR
-142 KVLEQNYE
+142 VLEQNYE
-150 EPSETFS
+150 EPSEAFS

-195 FEGAYRIEGREEL
+195 FVGAYRIETREEL
-208 DHAGWLTPL
+208 DRAEWLAPL
-217 TENIR
+217 TENIC
-222 FVLNDCRQLLKQA
+222 FVLKDCEQLLKQA
-235 LDLTLQDDGPDMYE
+235 LAITQQDDGPDMYE
-249 KAIRSDL
+249 KAVQSDL
-256 EKYESLSKLTSFCE
+256 EKYEGLSRLTSFCE
-270 LSEALPN
+270 LSGALSDI
-277 LKYDRLASSRGFDG
+277 KYDRLASSRGFEG
-291 DVEKLELVKSLREQ
+291 DPDKLELVKSLREQ

-329 TRTEPM
+329 ERTEPM
-335 LEEVLRLTR
+335 LEEVVRLTK
-344 QFAEEFAAA
+344 QFADEFAAA
-353 KRGKNLVDFHDVE
+353 KRRKNLVDFHDVE

-378 EQAKKTAEEFRDTF
+378 EKAKKTAEEFRDTF

-413 ISREERGRN
+413 ISREERGEN

-444 FMQKYDSYSLEESRA
+444 FMKKYDSYSLKESTT
-459 QRIDLHRNFRS
+459 QRIDLHKNFRS

-477 TNDIFYKIMER
+477 TNDIFYKIMVR
-488 SLGNVAYDAKAAL
+488 SLGNVEYDAEAAL
-501 YPGASYPTIGKKET
+501 YPGASYPVS
-515 AEEKMEQNS
+515 A
-524 SDFTPEI
+524 DFTPEI
-531 LLADSNDELLEDTEL
+531 LLAGSNDELLEDTEL
-546 SDRKTLEAKI
+546 TDKKTLEAKI

-572 KATGTLRAA
+572 KAAGTLRAA

-593 SGWAD
+593 SGWED

-628 LSMLRILD
+628 LSMLRLLD

-651 IAGLTDEELA
+651 MAGLTDEELA

-673 EAVLELAEGLLEEDA
+673 EAVLELAEGLYEEDG
-688 QGSDT
+688 QKEISD
-693 VDSGTEAELLN
+693 S
-704 NGTEADH
+704 EADRKQ
-711 PTGKREHGEKQ
+711 GRNADEKTE
-722 NPELEQ
+722 NH
-728 NPIEIIAHQ
+728 IEITAHR
-737 KLLEFYKK
+737 KLLKFYKK

-753 PDTPIHELIGIILR
+753 PDTPIHELIEIILR
-767 ETGYGHYVAAMPAGS
+767 ETGYGHYVAAMPAGN

-824 EADTVGENE
+824 EADMVGENE

-860 FNKQDTRSRLV
+860 FNKQDTRSKMV

-925 LILTGTLKDAAEKLE
+925 LILTGTLKDAPEKLE
-940 DYRKRAEL
+940 FFRQQANL
-948 SGTMEK
+948 SK
-954 ALPYLTREGAAGY
+954 AADRPLSYLTREGASGY
-967 LDWVLPAVLSYGEK
+967 LDWILPAVLSYGDK
-981 YPIRIVEAAE
+981 YPVRIVEAAE
-991 LVLNEVKN
+991 LVLDEV
-999 QIEQENGLKER
+999 EN
-1010 RKAIDEAETALVE
+1010 
-1023 QLEDRFQ
+1023 QLEQNEDLTERIEEIEAADTQLVGQLKQRFSQ
-1030 QHYPY
+1030 RYPY

-1056 EKFEAEQEDTI
+1056 EKFEAEQEETI
-1067 SAFLEEPVTPTIPLF
+1067 PAFLEEPVTPTIPLF
-1082 IQREEA
+1082 IQREESV
-1088 EKGSELSEVQDTGKK
+1088 EQ
-1103 SENIAAQ
+1103 
-1110 KKDPETAS
+1110 ETAN

-1140 SVHEQMETMEKAEK
+1140 SVHEQMEAMEKEEK
-1154 ITPDMRALVKEQ
+1154 ITADMRALVREQ
-1166 IVADFV
+1166 TVADFV
-1172 SSETGKRMALAQQA
+1172 SSETGKRMALAQRGGA
-1186 GMLYREKPFVMGFTE
+1186 LYREKPFVMGFTE
-1201 EELESYGFGAEDAG
+1201 EELERYGFGAGA
-1215 KTACC
+1215 
-1220 QDSVGMDGKENKENH
+1220 QMIENEAQTENAQQEIMSENVSQENH
-1235 QEKHEEKHEEKHQ
+1235 MHEE
-1248 TQDLTLIQGI
+1248 DLTLIQGI

-1265 KDGIVL
+1265 DDGITV
-1271 LDYKTDRVQRA
+1271 LDYKTDRVDTAQ
-1282 KELVDR
+1282 ELIDR
-1288 YETQLKLYADA
+1288 YATQLKLYADA
-1299 LERVFSAR
+1299 LERVFATR
-1307 KLKVKEILIYSFSL
+1307 KLKVKEILIYSFRL
-1321 EQLITL
+1321 VKLISIE

>member
-1 MKVSWTPEQQ
+1 MGVSWTTEQQ
-11 KVIDLRNRNI
+11 QVIDLRNRNI

-36 ERIVKM
+36 ERIVKI
-42 ITDKDHPVDIDH
+42 ITDKNHPVDIDH

-82 QPGDEHLLR
+82 QPGNEHLLR

-133 KLLREDVLN
+133 KLLREDVLGR
-142 KVLEQNYE
+142 VLEQNYE
-150 EPSETFS
+150 EPSEAFS

-195 FEGAYRIEGREEL
+195 FVGAYRIETREEL
-208 DHAGWLTPL
+208 DRAEWLAPL
-217 TENIR
+217 TENIC
-222 FVLNDCRQLLKQA
+222 FVLKDCEQLLKQA
-235 LDLTLQDDGPDMYE
+235 LAITQQDDGPDMYE
-249 KAIRSDL
+249 KAVQSDL
-256 EKYESLSKLTSFCE
+256 EKYEGLSRLTSFCE
-270 LSEALPN
+270 LSGALSDI
-277 LKYDRLASSRGFDG
+277 KYDRLASSRGFEG
-291 DVEKLELVKSLREQ
+291 DPDKLELVKSLREQ
-305 AKDVVKKLCRQY
+305 AKDVVKKLCKQY

-329 TRTEPM
+329 ERTEPM
-335 LEEVLRLTR
+335 LEEVVRLTK
-344 QFAEEFAAA
+344 QFADEFAAA
-353 KRGKNLVDFHDVE
+353 KRRKNLVDFHDVE

-378 EQAKKTAEEFRDTF
+378 EKAKKTAEEFRDTF

-413 ISREERGRN
+413 ISREERGEN

-444 FMQKYDSYSLEESRA
+444 FMKKYDSYSLEESTT
-459 QRIDLHRNFRS
+459 QRIDLHKNFRS

-477 TNDIFYKIMER
+477 TNDIFYKIMAR
-488 SLGNVAYDAKAAL
+488 SLGNVEYDAEAAL
-501 YPGASYPTIGKKET
+501 YPGASYPVS
-515 AEEKMEQNS
+515 A
-524 SDFTPEI
+524 DFIPEI

-546 SDRKTLEAKI
+546 TDKKTLEAKI

-572 KATGTLRAA
+572 KAAGTLRAA

-628 LSMLRILD
+628 LSMLRLLD

-651 IAGLTDEELA
+651 MAGLTDEELA

-673 EAVLELAEGLLEEDA
+673 EAVLELAEGLYEEDGQKEISNSEEDQK
-688 QGSDT
+688 QGR
-693 VDSGTEAELLN
+693 N
-704 NGTEADH
+704 AD
-711 PTGKREHGEKQ
+711 GKKEDD
-722 NPELEQ
+722 
-728 NPIEIIAHQ
+728 IETTAHR
-737 KLLEFYKK
+737 KLLKFYKK
-745 YKQLRQLV
+745 YRQLRQLV
-753 PDTPIHELIGIILR
+753 PDTPIHELIEIILR

-824 EADTVGENE
+824 EADMVGENE

-860 FNKQDTRSRLV
+860 FNKQDTRSKMV

-892 TIAKKAIAKQID
+892 TIAKKAIAKQIE

-925 LILTGTLKDAAEKLE
+925 LILTGTLKDAPEKLE
-940 DYRKRAEL
+940 FFRQQANL
-948 SGTMEK
+948 SK
-954 ALPYLTREGAAGY
+954 AADRPLSYLTREGASGY
-967 LDWVLPAVLSYGEK
+967 LDWILPAVLSYGDK
-981 YPIRIVEAAE
+981 YPVRIVEAAE
-991 LVLNEVKN
+991 LVLDEV
-999 QIEQENGLKER
+999 EN
-1010 RKAIDEAETALVE
+1010 
-1023 QLEDRFQ
+1023 QLEQNEDLTERIGEIKAADPQLVGQLKQRFSQ
-1030 QHYPY
+1030 RYPY
-1035 QTDILRKNKYSVSE
+1035 QVDVLRKNKYSVSE

-1056 EKFEAEQEDTI
+1056 EKFEAEQEETI
-1067 SAFLEEPVTPTIPLF
+1067 PAFLEEPVTPTIPLF
-1082 IQREEA
+1082 IQRQ
-1088 EKGSELSEVQDTGKK
+1088 GSVEQ
-1103 SENIAAQ
+1103 
-1110 KKDPETAS
+1110 ETPN

-1140 SVHEQMETMEKAEK
+1140 SVHEQMEAMEKEEK
-1154 ITPDMRALVKEQ
+1154 IIADMRALVKEQ

-1172 SSETGKRMALAQQA
+1172 SSETGRRMALAQRGGA
-1186 GMLYREKPFVMGFTE
+1186 LYREKPFVMGFTE
-1201 EELESYGFGAEDAG
+1201 EELERYGFGAGA
-1215 KTACC
+1215 
-1220 QDSVGMDGKENKENH
+1220 QMIENEAQTENAQQEIMSENVSQENH
-1235 QEKHEEKHEEKHQ
+1235 MHEE
-1248 TQDLTLIQGI
+1248 DLTLIQGI

-1265 KDGIVL
+1265 DDGITV
-1271 LDYKTDRVQRA
+1271 LDYKTDRVDTAQ
-1282 KELVDR
+1282 ELIDR
-1288 YETQLKLYADA
+1288 YATQLKLYADA
-1299 LERVFSAR
+1299 LERVFATR
-1307 KLKVKEILIYSFSL
+1307 KLKVKEILIYSFRL
-1321 EQLITL
+1321 EKLISIE

>member
-1 MKVSWTPEQQ
+1 MGVSWTTEQQ
-11 KVIDLRNRNI
+11 QVIDLRNRNI

-36 ERIVKM
+36 ERIVKI
-42 ITDKDHPVDIDH
+42 ITDKNHPVDIDH

-133 KLLREDVLN
+133 KLLREDVLGR
-142 KVLEQNYE
+142 VLEQNYE
-150 EPSETFS
+150 EPSEAFS

-195 FEGAYRIEGREEL
+195 FVGAYSIETREEL
-208 DHAGWLTPL
+208 DRAEWLAPL
-217 TENIR
+217 TENIC
-222 FVLNDCRQLLKQA
+222 FVLKDCEQLLKQA
-235 LDLTLQDDGPDMYE
+235 LAITQQDDGPDMYE
-249 KAIRSDL
+249 KAVQSDL
-256 EKYESLSKLTSFCE
+256 EKYEGLSRLTSFCE
-270 LSEALPN
+270 LSGALSDI
-277 LKYDRLASSRGFDG
+277 KYDRLASSRGFEG
-291 DVEKLELVKSLREQ
+291 DPDKLELVKSLREQ

-329 TRTEPM
+329 ERTEPM
-335 LEEVLRLTR
+335 LEEVVRLTK
-344 QFAEEFAAA
+344 QFADEFAAA
-353 KRGKNLVDFHDVE
+353 KRRKNLVDFHDVE

-378 EQAKKTAEEFRDTF
+378 EKAKKTAEEFRDTF
-392 EEIMIDE
+392 DEIMIDE

-413 ISREERGRN
+413 ISREERGEN

-444 FMQKYDSYSLEESRA
+444 FMKKYDSYSLEESTT
-459 QRIDLHRNFRS
+459 QRIDLHKNFRS

-477 TNDIFYKIMER
+477 TNDIFYKIMAR
-488 SLGNVAYDAKAAL
+488 SLGNVEYDAEAAL
-501 YPGASYPTIGKKET
+501 YPGASYPVS
-515 AEEKMEQNS
+515 A
-524 SDFTPEI
+524 DFIPEI

-546 SDRKTLEAKI
+546 TDKKTLEAKI

-572 KATGTLRAA
+572 KAAGTLRAA
-581 HYSDIVILLRSL
+581 RYSDIVILLRSL

-628 LSMLRILD
+628 LSMLRLLD

-651 IAGLTDEELA
+651 MAGLTDEELA

-673 EAVLELAEGLLEEDA
+673 EAVLELAEGLYEEDG
-688 QGSDT
+688 QKEISD
-693 VDSGTEAELLN
+693 S
-704 NGTEADH
+704 EADSEADQKQGRNAD
-711 PTGKREHGEKQ
+711 GKKEDD
-722 NPELEQ
+722 
-728 NPIEIIAHQ
+728 IETTAHR
-737 KLLEFYKK
+737 KLLKFYKK
-745 YKQLRQLV
+745 YRQLRQLV
-753 PDTPIHELIGIILR
+753 PDTPIHELIEIILR
-767 ETGYGHYVAAMPAGS
+767 ETGYGHYVAAMPAGN

-824 EADTVGENE
+824 EADMVGENE

-860 FNKQDTRSRLV
+860 FNKQDTRSKMV

-892 TIAKKAIAKQID
+892 TIAKKAIAKQIE

-940 DYRKRAEL
+940 FYRQQANL
-948 SGTMEK
+948 SK
-954 ALPYLTREGAAGY
+954 AADRPLSYLTREGASGY
-967 LDWVLPAVLSYGEK
+967 LDWILPAVLSYGDK
-981 YPIRIVEAAE
+981 YPVRIVEAAE
-991 LVLNEVKN
+991 LVLDEV
-999 QIEQENGLKER
+999 EN
-1010 RKAIDEAETALVE
+1010 
-1023 QLEDRFQ
+1023 QLEQNEDLTERIEEIEAADTQLVGQLKQRFSQ
-1030 QHYPY
+1030 RYPY
-1035 QTDILRKNKYSVSE
+1035 QVDVLRKNKYSVSE

-1056 EKFEAEQEDTI
+1056 ERFEAEQEETVP
-1067 SAFLEEPVTPTIPLF
+1067 AFLEEPVTPTIPLF
-1082 IQREEA
+1082 IQREESV
-1088 EKGSELSEVQDTGKK
+1088 EQ
-1103 SENIAAQ
+1103 
-1110 KKDPETAS
+1110 ETAN

-1140 SVHEQMETMEKAEK
+1140 SVQEQMEAMEKEEK
-1154 ITPDMRALVKEQ
+1154 ITADMRALVKEQ
-1166 IVADFV
+1166 TVADFV
-1172 SSETGKRMALAQQA
+1172 SSETGKRMALAQRGGA
-1186 GMLYREKPFVMGFTE
+1186 LYREKPFVMGFTE
-1201 EELESYGFGAEDAG
+1201 EELENYGFGAGA
-1215 KTACC
+1215 
-1220 QDSVGMDGKENKENH
+1220 QMIENEAQTENAQQEIMSENVSQENH
-1235 QEKHEEKHEEKHQ
+1235 MHEE
-1248 TQDLTLIQGI
+1248 DLTLIQGI

-1265 KDGIVL
+1265 DDGITV
-1271 LDYKTDRVQRA
+1271 LDYKTDRVDTAQ
-1282 KELVDR
+1282 ELIDR
-1288 YETQLKLYADA
+1288 YATQLKLYADA
-1299 LERVFSAR
+1299 LERVFATR
-1307 KLKVKEILIYSFSL
+1307 KLKVKEILIYSFRL
-1321 EQLITL
+1321 EKLISIE

>member
-1 MKVSWTPEQQ
+1 MGVSWTTEQQ
-11 KVIDLRNRNI
+11 QVIDLRNRNI

-36 ERIVKM
+36 ERIVKI
-42 ITDKDHPVDIDH
+42 ITDKNHPVDIDH

-82 QPGDEHLLR
+82 QPGNEHLLR

-119 DLEPNFRIGDEGEL
+119 NLEPNFRIGDEGEL
-133 KLLREDVLN
+133 KLLREDVLGR
-142 KVLEQNYE
+142 VLEQNYE
-150 EPSETFS
+150 EPSEAFS

-195 FEGAYRIEGREEL
+195 FVGIYRIENREEL
-208 DHAGWLTPL
+208 DRAEWLAPL
-217 TENIR
+217 TENIC
-222 FVLNDCRQLLKQA
+222 FVLKDCEQLLRQA
-235 LDLTLQDDGPDMYE
+235 LAVTQQDDGPDMYE
-249 KAIRSDL
+249 KAVRSDL

-270 LSEALPN
+270 LSGALSDI
-277 LKYDRLASSRGFDG
+277 KYDRLASSRGFEG
-291 DVEKLELVKSLREQ
+291 DPDKLELVKSLREQ

-317 FFCSPEMMIEQL
+317 FFCSPEMMIGQL
-329 TRTEPM
+329 ERTEPM
-335 LEEVLRLTR
+335 LEEVVRLTK
-344 QFAEEFAAA
+344 QFADEFAAA
-353 KRGKNLVDFHDVE
+353 KRRKNLVDFHDVE

-378 EQAKKTAEEFRDTF
+378 EKAKKTAEEFRDTF

-413 ISREERGRN
+413 ISREERGEN

-444 FMQKYDSYSLEESRA
+444 FMKKYDSYSLEESTT
-459 QRIDLHRNFRS
+459 QRIDLHKNFRS

-477 TNDIFYKIMER
+477 TNDIFYKIMAR
-488 SLGNVAYDAKAAL
+488 SLGNVEYDAEAAL
-501 YPGASYPTIGKKET
+501 YPGASYPVS
-515 AEEKMEQNS
+515 A
-524 SDFTPEI
+524 DFIPEI

-546 SDRKTLEAKI
+546 TDKKTLEAKI

-572 KATGTLRAA
+572 KAAGTLRAA

-628 LSMLRILD
+628 LSMLRLLD

-651 IAGLTDEELA
+651 MAGLTDEELA

-673 EAVLELAEGLLEEDA
+673 EAVLELAEGLYEEGGQIEISNSEEDQK
-688 QGSDT
+688 QGRNADEK
-693 VDSGTEAELLN
+693 TEN
-704 NGTEADH
+704 H
-711 PTGKREHGEKQ
+711 
-722 NPELEQ
+722 
-728 NPIEIIAHQ
+728 IEITAHR
-737 KLLEFYKK
+737 KLLKFYKK

-753 PDTPIHELIGIILR
+753 PDTPIHELIEIILR
-767 ETGYGHYVAAMPAGS
+767 ETGYGHYVAAMPAGN

-824 EADTVGENE
+824 EADMVGENE

-860 FNKQDTRSRLV
+860 FNKQDTRSKMV

-925 LILTGTLKDAAEKLE
+925 LILTGTLKDAPEKLE
-940 DYRKRAEL
+940 FFRQQANL
-948 SGTMEK
+948 SK
-954 ALPYLTREGAAGY
+954 AADRPLSYLTREGASGY
-967 LDWVLPAVLSYGEK
+967 LDWILPAVLSYGDK
-981 YPIRIVEAAE
+981 YPVRIVEAAE
-991 LVLNEVKN
+991 LVLDEV
-999 QIEQENGLKER
+999 EN
-1010 RKAIDEAETALVE
+1010 
-1023 QLEDRFQ
+1023 QLEQNEDLTERIEEIEAADTQLVGQLKQRFSQ
-1030 QHYPY
+1030 RYPY

-1056 EKFEAEQEDTI
+1056 EKFEAEQEETI
-1067 SAFLEEPVTPTIPLF
+1067 PAFLEEPVTPTIPLF
-1082 IQREEA
+1082 IQREESV
-1088 EKGSELSEVQDTGKK
+1088 EQ
-1103 SENIAAQ
+1103 
-1110 KKDPETAS
+1110 ETAN

-1140 SVHEQMETMEKAEK
+1140 SVHEQMEAMEKEEK
-1154 ITPDMRALVKEQ
+1154 ITADMRALVREQ
-1166 IVADFV
+1166 TVADFV
-1172 SSETGKRMALAQQA
+1172 SSETGKRMALAQRGGA
-1186 GMLYREKPFVMGFTE
+1186 LYREKPFVMGFTE
-1201 EELESYGFGAEDAG
+1201 EELERYGFGAGA
-1215 KTACC
+1215 
-1220 QDSVGMDGKENKENH
+1220 QMIENEAQTENAQQEIMSENVSQENH
-1235 QEKHEEKHEEKHQ
+1235 MHEE
-1248 TQDLTLIQGI
+1248 DLTLIQGI

-1265 KDGIVL
+1265 DDGITV
-1271 LDYKTDRVQRA
+1271 LDYKTDRVDTAQ
-1282 KELVDR
+1282 ELIDR
-1288 YETQLKLYADA
+1288 YATQLKLYADA
-1299 LERVFSAR
+1299 LERVFATR
-1307 KLKVKEILIYSFSL
+1307 KLKVKEILIYSFRL
-1321 EQLITL
+1321 VKLISIE

>member
-1 MKVSWTPEQQ
+1 MGVSWTTEQQ
-11 KVIDLRNRNI
+11 QVIDLRNRNI

-36 ERIVKM
+36 ERIVKI
-42 ITDKDHPVDIDH
+42 ITDKNHPVDIDH

-82 QPGDEHLLR
+82 QPGNEHLLR

-133 KLLREDVLN
+133 KLLREDVLGR
-142 KVLEQNYE
+142 VLEQNYE
-150 EPSETFS
+150 EPSEAFS

-195 FEGAYRIEGREEL
+195 FVGAYRIETREEL
-208 DHAGWLTPL
+208 DRAEWLAPL
-217 TENIR
+217 TENIC
-222 FVLNDCRQLLKQA
+222 FVLKDCEQLLKQA
-235 LDLTLQDDGPDMYE
+235 LAITQQDDGPDMYE
-249 KAIRSDL
+249 KAVQSDL
-256 EKYESLSKLTSFCE
+256 EKYEGLSRLTSFCE
-270 LSEALPN
+270 LSGALSDI
-277 LKYDRLASSRGFDG
+277 KYDRLASSRGFEGNPD
-291 DVEKLELVKSLREQ
+291 KLELVKSLREQ
-305 AKDVVKKLCRQY
+305 AKDVVKKLCKQY

-329 TRTEPM
+329 ERTEPM
-335 LEEVLRLTR
+335 LEEVVRLTK
-344 QFAEEFAAA
+344 QFADEFAAA
-353 KRGKNLVDFHDVE
+353 KRRKNLVDFHDVE

-378 EQAKKTAEEFRDTF
+378 EKAKKTAEEFRDTF

-413 ISREERGRN
+413 ISREERGEN

-444 FMQKYDSYSLEESRA
+444 FMKKYDSYSLEESTT
-459 QRIDLHRNFRS
+459 QRIDLHKNFRS

-477 TNDIFYKIMER
+477 TNDIFYKIMVR
-488 SLGNVAYDAKAAL
+488 SLGNVEYDAEAAL
-501 YPGASYPTIGKKET
+501 YPGASYPVS
-515 AEEKMEQNS
+515 A
-524 SDFTPEI
+524 DFIPEI

-546 SDRKTLEAKI
+546 TDKKTLEAKI

-565 KTQPVTD
+565 KTQQVTD
-572 KATGTLRAA
+572 KAAGTLRAA

-598 SLVEVLNENGIPAH
+598 SLVEVLNGNGIPAH

-628 LSMLRILD
+628 LSMLRLLD

-651 IAGLTDEELA
+651 MAGLTDEELA

-673 EAVLELAEGLLEEDA
+673 EAVLELAEGLYEEDG
-688 QGSDT
+688 QKEISD
-693 VDSGTEAELLN
+693 S
-704 NGTEADH
+704 EADSEADQKQGRNAD
-711 PTGKREHGEKQ
+711 GKKEDD
-722 NPELEQ
+722 
-728 NPIEIIAHQ
+728 IETTAHR
-737 KLLEFYKK
+737 KLLKFYKK
-745 YKQLRQLV
+745 YRQLRQLV
-753 PDTPIHELIGIILR
+753 PDTPIHELIEIILR

-824 EADTVGENE
+824 EADMVGENE

-860 FNKQDTRSRLV
+860 FNKQDTRSKMV

-925 LILTGTLKDAAEKLE
+925 LILTGTLKDAPEKLE
-940 DYRKRAEL
+940 FFRQQANL
-948 SGTMEK
+948 SK
-954 ALPYLTREGAAGY
+954 AADRPLSYLTREGASGY
-967 LDWVLPAVLSYGEK
+967 LDWILPAVLSYGDK
-981 YPIRIVEAAE
+981 YPVRIVEAAE
-991 LVLNEVKN
+991 LVLDEV
-999 QIEQENGLKER
+999 EN
-1010 RKAIDEAETALVE
+1010 
-1023 QLEDRFQ
+1023 QLEQNEDLTERIEEIEAADTQLVGQLKQRFSQ
-1030 QHYPY
+1030 RYPY

-1056 EKFEAEQEDTI
+1056 ERFEAEQEETVP
-1067 SAFLEEPVTPTIPLF
+1067 AFLEEPVTPTIPLF
-1082 IQREEA
+1082 IQREESV
-1088 EKGSELSEVQDTGKK
+1088 EQ
-1103 SENIAAQ
+1103 
-1110 KKDPETAS
+1110 ETAN

-1140 SVHEQMETMEKAEK
+1140 SVQEQMEAMEKEEK
-1154 ITPDMRALVKEQ
+1154 ITADMRALVKEQ
-1166 IVADFV
+1166 TVADFV
-1172 SSETGKRMALAQQA
+1172 SSETGKRMALAQRGGA
-1186 GMLYREKPFVMGFTE
+1186 LYREKPFVMGFTE
-1201 EELESYGFGAEDAG
+1201 EELERYGFGAGA
-1215 KTACC
+1215 
-1220 QDSVGMDGKENKENH
+1220 QMIENEAQTENAQQEIMSENVSQENH
-1235 QEKHEEKHEEKHQ
+1235 MHEE
-1248 TQDLTLIQGI
+1248 DLTLIQGI

-1265 KDGIVL
+1265 DDGITV
-1271 LDYKTDRVQRA
+1271 LDYKTDRVDTAQ
-1282 KELVDR
+1282 ELIDR
-1288 YETQLKLYADA
+1288 YATQLKLYADA
-1299 LERVFSAR
+1299 LERVFATR
-1307 KLKVKEILIYSFSL
+1307 KLKVKEILIYSFRL
-1321 EQLITL
+1321 EKLISIE

>member
-1 MKVSWTPEQQ
+1 MGVSWTTEQQ
-11 KVIDLRNRNI
+11 QVIDLRNRNI

-36 ERIVKM
+36 ERIVKI
-42 ITDKDHPVDIDH
+42 ITDKNHPVDIDH

-82 QPGDEHLLR
+82 QPGNEHLLR

-133 KLLREDVLN
+133 KLLREDVLGR
-142 KVLEQNYE
+142 VLEQNYE
-150 EPSETFS
+150 EPSEAFS

-164 SGRTDAALNEMI
+164 SGRTDVALNEMI

-195 FEGAYRIEGREEL
+195 FVGAYRIETREEL
-208 DHAGWLTPL
+208 DRAEWLAPL
-217 TENIR
+217 TENIC
-222 FVLNDCRQLLKQA
+222 FVLKDCEQLLKQA
-235 LDLTLQDDGPDMYE
+235 LAITQQDDGPDMYE
-249 KAIRSDL
+249 KAVQSDL
-256 EKYESLSKLTSFCE
+256 EKYEGLSRLTSFCE
-270 LSEALPN
+270 LSGALSDI
-277 LKYDRLASSRGFDG
+277 KYDRLASSRGFEG
-291 DVEKLELVKSLREQ
+291 DPDKLELVKSLREQ
-305 AKDVVKKLCRQY
+305 AKDVVKKLCKQY

-329 TRTEPM
+329 ERTEPM
-335 LEEVLRLTR
+335 LEEVVRLTK
-344 QFAEEFAAA
+344 QFADEFAAA
-353 KRGKNLVDFHDVE
+353 KRRKNLVDFHDVE

-378 EQAKKTAEEFRDTF
+378 EKAKKTAEEFRDTF

-413 ISREERGRN
+413 ISREERGEN

-444 FMQKYDSYSLEESRA
+444 FMKKYDSYSLEESTT
-459 QRIDLHRNFRS
+459 QRIDLHKNFRS

-477 TNDIFYKIMER
+477 TNDIFYKIMAR
-488 SLGNVAYDAKAAL
+488 SLGNVEYDAEAAL
-501 YPGASYPTIGKKET
+501 YPGASYPVS
-515 AEEKMEQNS
+515 A
-524 SDFTPEI
+524 DFIPEI

-546 SDRKTLEAKI
+546 TDKKTLEAKI

-572 KATGTLRAA
+572 KEAGTLRAA
-581 HYSDIVILLRSL
+581 RYSDIVILLRSL

-628 LSMLRILD
+628 LSMLRLLD

-651 IAGLTDEELA
+651 MAGLTDEELA

-673 EAVLELAEGLLEEDA
+673 EAVLELAEGLYEEDG
-688 QGSDT
+688 QKEISD
-693 VDSGTEAELLN
+693 S
-704 NGTEADH
+704 EADSEADQKQGRNAD
-711 PTGKREHGEKQ
+711 GKKEDD
-722 NPELEQ
+722 
-728 NPIEIIAHQ
+728 IETTAHR
-737 KLLEFYKK
+737 KLLKFYKK
-745 YKQLRQLV
+745 YRQLRQLV
-753 PDTPIHELIGIILR
+753 PDTPIHELIEIILR
-767 ETGYGHYVAAMPAGS
+767 ETGYGHYVAAMPAGN

-824 EADTVGENE
+824 EADMVGENE

-860 FNKQDTRSRLV
+860 FNKQDTRSKMV

-925 LILTGTLKDAAEKLE
+925 LILTGTLKDAPEKLE
-940 DYRKRAEL
+940 FFRQQANL
-948 SGTMEK
+948 SK
-954 ALPYLTREGAAGY
+954 AADRPLSYLTREGASGY
-967 LDWVLPAVLSYGEK
+967 LDWILPAVLSYGDK
-981 YPIRIVEAAE
+981 YPVRIVEAAE
-991 LVLNEVKN
+991 LVLDEV
-999 QIEQENGLKER
+999 EN
-1010 RKAIDEAETALVE
+1010 
-1023 QLEDRFQ
+1023 QLEQNEDLTERIEEIEAADTQLVGQLKQRFSQ
-1030 QHYPY
+1030 RYPY

-1056 EKFEAEQEDTI
+1056 ERFEAEQEETI
-1067 SAFLEEPVTPTIPLF
+1067 PAFLEEPVTPTIPLF
-1082 IQREEA
+1082 IQRQESVE
-1088 EKGSELSEVQDTGKK
+1088 Q
-1103 SENIAAQ
+1103 
-1110 KKDPETAS
+1110 ETAN

-1140 SVHEQMETMEKAEK
+1140 SVHEQMEAMEKEEK
-1154 ITPDMRALVKEQ
+1154 ITADMRALVREQ
-1166 IVADFV
+1166 TVADFV
-1172 SSETGKRMALAQQA
+1172 SSETEKRMALAQRGGA
-1186 GMLYREKPFVMGFTE
+1186 LYREKPFVMGFTE
-1201 EELESYGFGAEDAG
+1201 EELENYGFGADSNTDSCENIYK
-1215 KTACC
+1215 KT
-1220 QDSVGMDGKENKENH
+1220 DSD
-1235 QEKHEEKHEEKHQ
+1235 QEKEEQKRIRHEE
-1248 TQDLTLIQGI
+1248 DLTLIQGI

-1271 LDYKTDRVQRA
+1271 LDYKTDRVQQA
-1282 KELVDR
+1282 KELIDR

-1299 LERVFSAR
+1299 LERVFGAR

>member
-1 MKVSWTPEQQ
+1 MGVSWTTEQQ
-11 KVIDLRNRNI
+11 QVIDLRNRNI

-36 ERIVKM
+36 ERIVKI
-42 ITDKDHPVDIDH
+42 ITDKNHPVDIDH

-82 QPGDEHLLR
+82 QPGNEHLLR

-133 KLLREDVLN
+133 KLLREDVLGR
-142 KVLEQNYE
+142 VLEQNYE
-150 EPSETFS
+150 EPSEAFS

-195 FEGAYRIEGREEL
+195 FVGAYRIETREEL
-208 DHAGWLTPL
+208 DRAEWLAPL
-217 TENIR
+217 TENIC
-222 FVLNDCRQLLKQA
+222 FVLKDCEQLLKQA
-235 LDLTLQDDGPDMYE
+235 LAITQQDDGPDMYE
-249 KAIRSDL
+249 KAVQSDL
-256 EKYESLSKLTSFCE
+256 EKYEGLSRLTSFCE
-270 LSEALPN
+270 LSGALSDI
-277 LKYDRLASSRGFDG
+277 KYDRLASSRGFEG
-291 DVEKLELVKSLREQ
+291 DPDKLELVKSLREQ
-305 AKDVVKKLCRQY
+305 AKDVVKKLCKQY

-329 TRTEPM
+329 ERTEPM
-335 LEEVLRLTR
+335 LEEVVRLTK
-344 QFAEEFAAA
+344 QFADEFAAA
-353 KRGKNLVDFHDVE
+353 KRRKNLVDFHDVE

-378 EQAKKTAEEFRDTF
+378 EKAKKTAEEFRDTF

-413 ISREERGRN
+413 ISREERGEN

-444 FMQKYDSYSLEESRA
+444 FMKKYDSYSLEESTT
-459 QRIDLHRNFRS
+459 QRIDLHKNFRS

-477 TNDIFYKIMER
+477 TNDIFYKIMVR
-488 SLGNVAYDAKAAL
+488 SLGNVEYDAEAAL
-501 YPGASYPTIGKKET
+501 YPGASYPAMPVQKNHAGEKAAEDEKVSGK
-515 AEEKMEQNS
+515 QING
-524 SDFTPEI
+524 FTPEI
-531 LLADSNDELLEDTEL
+531 LLADSNDELLEDKDF
-546 SDRKTLEAKI
+546 SDKKTLEAKM
-556 VAEEIKHLM
+556 VAEKIRHLM

-572 KATGTLRAA
+572 KATGELRMAR
-581 HYSDIVILLRSL
+581 YSDIVILLRSL

-598 SLVEVLNENGIPAH
+598 SLVEVLNGNGIPAH

-628 LSMLRILD
+628 LSMLRLLD

-651 IAGLTDEELA
+651 MAGLTDEELA

-673 EAVLELAEGLLEEDA
+673 EAVLELAEGLYEEDG
-688 QGSDT
+688 QKEISD
-693 VDSGTEAELLN
+693 S
-704 NGTEADH
+704 EADRKQ
-711 PTGKREHGEKQ
+711 GRNADEKTE
-722 NPELEQ
+722 NH
-728 NPIEIIAHQ
+728 IEITAHR
-737 KLLEFYKK
+737 KLLKFYKK

-753 PDTPIHELIGIILR
+753 PDTPIHELIEIILR
-767 ETGYGHYVAAMPAGS
+767 ETGYGHYVAAMPAGN

-792 EKAAAYEKTSY
+792 EKATAYEKTSY

-824 EADTVGENE
+824 EADMVGENE

-860 FNKQDTRSRLV
+860 FNKQDTRSKMV

-892 TIAKKAIAKQID
+892 TIAKKAIAKQIN

-925 LILTGTLKDAAEKLE
+925 LILTGTLKDAPEKLE
-940 DYRKRAEL
+940 FFRQQA
-948 SGTMEK
+948 
-954 ALPYLTREGAAGY
+954 ALYAHSSDTTAIPYLTRESAAGY
-967 LDWVLPAVLSYGEK
+967 LDWILPAVLSYGDK
-981 YPIRIVEAAE
+981 YPVRIVEAAE
-991 LVLNEVKN
+991 LVLDEV
-999 QIEQENGLKER
+999 EN
-1010 RKAIDEAETALVE
+1010 
-1023 QLEDRFQ
+1023 QLEQNENLTERIVEIEAADTQLVGQLKQRFSQ
-1030 QHYPY
+1030 RYPY

-1056 EKFEAEQEDTI
+1056 EKFEAEQEETI
-1067 SAFLEEPVTPTIPLF
+1067 PAFLEEPVTPTIPLF
-1082 IQREEA
+1082 IQREESV
-1088 EKGSELSEVQDTGKK
+1088 EQ
-1103 SENIAAQ
+1103 
-1110 KKDPETAS
+1110 ETAN

-1140 SVHEQMETMEKAEK
+1140 SVQEQMEAMEKEEK
-1154 ITPDMRALVKEQ
+1154 ITADMRALVKEQ
-1166 IVADFV
+1166 TVADFV
-1172 SSETGKRMALAQQA
+1172 SSETGKRMALAQRGGA
-1186 GMLYREKPFVMGFTE
+1186 LYREKPFVMGFTE
-1201 EELESYGFGAEDAG
+1201 EELENYGFGVGSNTDSCENIYE
-1215 KTACC
+1215 KT
-1220 QDSVGMDGKENKENH
+1220 DSE
-1235 QEKHEEKHEEKHQ
+1235 QEKEEQKKVRHEE
-1248 TQDLTLIQGI
+1248 DLTLIQGI

-1271 LDYKTDRVQRA
+1271 LDYKTDRVQQA
-1282 KELVDR
+1282 KELIDR

-1299 LERVFSAR
+1299 LERVFAAR

>member
-1 MKVSWTPEQQ
+1 MGVSWTTEQQ
-11 KVIDLRNRNI
+11 QVIDLRNRNI

-36 ERIVKM
+36 ERIVKI
-42 ITDKDHPVDIDH
+42 ITDKNHPVDIDH

-82 QPGDEHLLR
+82 QPGNEHLLR

-133 KLLREDVLN
+133 KLLREDVLGR
-142 KVLEQNYE
+142 VLEQNYE
-150 EPSETFS
+150 EPSEAFS

-195 FEGAYRIEGREEL
+195 FVGAYRIETREEL
-208 DHAGWLTPL
+208 DRAEWLAPL
-217 TENIR
+217 TENIC
-222 FVLNDCRQLLKQA
+222 FVLKDCEQLLKQA
-235 LDLTLQDDGPDMYE
+235 LAITQQDDGPDMYE
-249 KAIRSDL
+249 KAVQSDL
-256 EKYESLSKLTSFCE
+256 EKYEGLSRLTSFCE
-270 LSEALPN
+270 LSGALSDI
-277 LKYDRLASSRGFDG
+277 KYDRLASSRGFEG
-291 DVEKLELVKSLREQ
+291 DPDKLELVKSLREQ

-329 TRTEPM
+329 ERTEPM
-335 LEEVLRLTR
+335 LEEVVRLTK
-344 QFAEEFAAA
+344 QFADEFAAA
-353 KRGKNLVDFHDVE
+353 KRRKNLVDFHDVE

-378 EQAKKTAEEFRDTF
+378 EKAKKTAEEFRDTF

-413 ISREERGRN
+413 ISREERGEN

-444 FMQKYDSYSLEESRA
+444 FMKKYDSYSLEESTT
-459 QRIDLHRNFRS
+459 QRIDLHKNFRS

-477 TNDIFYKIMER
+477 TNDIFYKIMAR
-488 SLGNVAYDAKAAL
+488 SLGNVEYDAEAAL
-501 YPGASYPTIGKKET
+501 YPGASYPVS
-515 AEEKMEQNS
+515 A
-524 SDFTPEI
+524 DFTPEI
-531 LLADSNDELLEDTEL
+531 LLAGSNDELLEDTEL
-546 SDRKTLEAKI
+546 SDKKTLEAKI
-556 VAEEIKHLM
+556 VAEEIRHLM

-572 KATGTLRAA
+572 KATGELRAA
-581 HYSDIVILLRSL
+581 RYSDIVILLRSL

-598 SLVEVLNENGIPAH
+598 SLVEVLNGNGIPAH

-628 LSMLRILD
+628 LSMLRLLD

-651 IAGLTDEELA
+651 MAGLTDEELA

-673 EAVLELAEGLLEEDA
+673 EAVLELAEGLYEEDG
-688 QGSDT
+688 QKEISD
-693 VDSGTEAELLN
+693 S
-704 NGTEADH
+704 EADSEADQKQGRNAD
-711 PTGKREHGEKQ
+711 GKKEDD
-722 NPELEQ
+722 
-728 NPIEIIAHQ
+728 IETTAHR
-737 KLLEFYKK
+737 KLLKFYKK
-745 YKQLRQLV
+745 YRQLRQLV
-753 PDTPIHELIGIILR
+753 PDTPIHELIEIILR
-767 ETGYGHYVAAMPAGS
+767 ETGYGHYVAAMPAGN

-824 EADTVGENE
+824 EADMVGENE

-860 FNKQDTRSRLV
+860 FNKQDTRSKMV

-883 DGKKRIKSP
+883 DGKLRIKSP

-925 LILTGTLKDAAEKLE
+925 LILTGTLKDAPEKLE
-940 DYRKRAEL
+940 FFRQQANL
-948 SGTMEK
+948 SK
-954 ALPYLTREGAAGY
+954 AADRPLSYLTREGASGY
-967 LDWVLPAVLSYGEK
+967 LDWILPAVLSYGDK
-981 YPIRIVEAAE
+981 YPVRIVEAAE
-991 LVLNEVKN
+991 LVLDEV
-999 QIEQENGLKER
+999 EN
-1010 RKAIDEAETALVE
+1010 
-1023 QLEDRFQ
+1023 QLEQNEDLTERIEEIEAADTQLVGQLKQRFSQ
-1030 QHYPY
+1030 RYPY
-1035 QTDILRKNKYSVSE
+1035 QVDVLRKNKYSVSE

-1056 EKFEAEQEDTI
+1056 ERFEAEQEETVP
-1067 SAFLEEPVTPTIPLF
+1067 AFLEEPVTPTIPLF
-1082 IQREEA
+1082 IQREESV
-1088 EKGSELSEVQDTGKK
+1088 EQ
-1103 SENIAAQ
+1103 
-1110 KKDPETAS
+1110 ETAN

-1140 SVHEQMETMEKAEK
+1140 SVQEQMEAMEKEEK
-1154 ITPDMRALVKEQ
+1154 ITADMRALVKEQ
-1166 IVADFV
+1166 TVADFV
-1172 SSETGKRMALAQQA
+1172 SSETGKRMALAQRGGA
-1186 GMLYREKPFVMGFTE
+1186 LYREKPFVMGFTE
-1201 EELESYGFGAEDAG
+1201 EELENYGFGVGSNTDSCENIYE
-1215 KTACC
+1215 KT
-1220 QDSVGMDGKENKENH
+1220 DSE
-1235 QEKHEEKHEEKHQ
+1235 QEKEEQKKVRHEE
-1248 TQDLTLIQGI
+1248 DLTLIQGI

-1271 LDYKTDRVQRA
+1271 LDYKTDRVQQA
-1282 KELVDR
+1282 KELIDR

-1299 LERVFSAR
+1299 LERVFAAR

>member
-1 MKVSWTPEQQ
+1 MGVSWTTEQQ
-11 KVIDLRNRNI
+11 QVIDLRNRNI

-36 ERIVKM
+36 ERIVKI
-42 ITDKDHPVDIDH
+42 ITDKNHPVDIDH

-82 QPGDEHLLR
+82 QPGNEHLLR

-133 KLLREDVLN
+133 KLLREDVLGR
-142 KVLEQNYE
+142 VLEQNYE
-150 EPSETFS
+150 EPSEAFS

-195 FEGAYRIEGREEL
+195 FVGAYRIETREEL
-208 DHAGWLTPL
+208 DRAEWLAPL
-217 TENIR
+217 TENIC
-222 FVLNDCRQLLKQA
+222 FVLKDCEQLLKQA
-235 LDLTLQDDGPDMYE
+235 LAITQQDDGPDMYE
-249 KAIRSDL
+249 KAVRSDL

-270 LSEALPN
+270 LSVALSDI
-277 LKYDRLASSRGFDG
+277 KYDRLASSRGFEG
-291 DVEKLELVKSLREQ
+291 DPDKLELVKSLREQ
-305 AKDVVKKLCRQY
+305 AKDVVKKLCKQY

-329 TRTEPM
+329 ERTEPM
-335 LEEVLRLTR
+335 LEEVVRLTK
-344 QFAEEFAAA
+344 QFADEFAAA
-353 KRGKNLVDFHDVE
+353 KRRKNLVDFHDVE

-378 EQAKKTAEEFRDTF
+378 EKAKKTAEEFRDTF

-413 ISREERGRN
+413 ISREERGEN

-444 FMQKYDSYSLEESRA
+444 FMKKYDSYSLEESTT
-459 QRIDLHRNFRS
+459 QRIDLHKNFRS

-477 TNDIFYKIMER
+477 TNDIFYKIMAR
-488 SLGNVAYDAKAAL
+488 SLGNVEYDAEAAL
-501 YPGASYPTIGKKET
+501 YPGASYPVS
-515 AEEKMEQNS
+515 A
-524 SDFTPEI
+524 DFIPEI

-546 SDRKTLEAKI
+546 TDKKTLEAKI

-565 KTQPVTD
+565 KTQQVTD
-572 KATGTLRAA
+572 KAAGTLRAA

-598 SLVEVLNENGIPAH
+598 SLVEVLNGNGIPAH

-628 LSMLRILD
+628 LSMLRLLD

-651 IAGLTDEELA
+651 MAGLTDEELA

-673 EAVLELAEGLLEEDA
+673 EAVLELAEGLYEEDG
-688 QGSDT
+688 QKEISD
-693 VDSGTEAELLN
+693 S
-704 NGTEADH
+704 EADRKQ
-711 PTGKREHGEKQ
+711 GRNADEKTE
-722 NPELEQ
+722 NH
-728 NPIEIIAHQ
+728 IEITAHR
-737 KLLEFYKK
+737 KLLKFYKK

-753 PDTPIHELIGIILR
+753 PDTPIHELIEIILR
-767 ETGYGHYVAAMPAGS
+767 ETGYGHYVAAMPAGN

-824 EADTVGENE
+824 EADMVGENE

-860 FNKQDTRSRLV
+860 FNKQDTRSKMV

-925 LILTGTLKDAAEKLE
+925 LILTGTLKDAPEKLE
-940 DYRKRAEL
+940 FFRQQANL
-948 SGTMEK
+948 SK
-954 ALPYLTREGAAGY
+954 AADRPLSYLTREGASGY
-967 LDWVLPAVLSYGEK
+967 LDWILPAVLSYGDK
-981 YPIRIVEAAE
+981 YPVRIVEAAE
-991 LVLNEVKN
+991 LVLDEV
-999 QIEQENGLKER
+999 EN
-1010 RKAIDEAETALVE
+1010 
-1023 QLEDRFQ
+1023 QLEQNEDLTERIEEIEAADTQLVGQLKQRFSQ
-1030 QHYPY
+1030 RYPY

-1056 EKFEAEQEDTI
+1056 EKFEAEQEETI
-1067 SAFLEEPVTPTIPLF
+1067 PAFLEEPVTPTIPLF
-1082 IQREEA
+1082 IQREESV
-1088 EKGSELSEVQDTGKK
+1088 EQ
-1103 SENIAAQ
+1103 
-1110 KKDPETAS
+1110 ETAN

-1140 SVHEQMETMEKAEK
+1140 SVHEQMEAMEKEEK
-1154 ITPDMRALVKEQ
+1154 ITADMRALVREQ
-1166 IVADFV
+1166 TVADFV
-1172 SSETGKRMALAQQA
+1172 SSETGKRMALAQRGGA
-1186 GMLYREKPFVMGFTE
+1186 LYREKPFVMGFTE
-1201 EELESYGFGAEDAG
+1201 EELERYGFGAGA
-1215 KTACC
+1215 
-1220 QDSVGMDGKENKENH
+1220 QMIENEAQTENAQQEIMSENVSQENH
-1235 QEKHEEKHEEKHQ
+1235 MHEE
-1248 TQDLTLIQGI
+1248 DLTLIQGI

-1265 KDGIVL
+1265 DDGITV
-1271 LDYKTDRVQRA
+1271 LDYKTDRVDTAQ
-1282 KELVDR
+1282 ELIDR
-1288 YETQLKLYADA
+1288 YATQLKLYADA
-1299 LERVFSAR
+1299 LERVFATR
-1307 KLKVKEILIYSFSL
+1307 KLKVKEILIYSFRL
-1321 EQLITL
+1321 VKLISIE

>member
-1 MKVSWTPEQQ
+1 MGVSWTTEQQ
-11 KVIDLRNRNI
+11 QVIDLRNRNI

-36 ERIVKM
+36 ERIVKI
-42 ITDKDHPVDIDH
+42 ITDKNHPVDIDH

-82 QPGDEHLLR
+82 QPGNEHLLR

-133 KLLREDVLN
+133 KLLREDVLGR
-142 KVLEQNYE
+142 VLEQNYE
-150 EPSETFS
+150 EPSEAFS

-164 SGRTDAALNEMI
+164 SGRTDVALNEMI

-195 FEGAYRIEGREEL
+195 FVGAYRIETREEL
-208 DHAGWLTPL
+208 DRAEWLAPL
-217 TENIR
+217 TENIC
-222 FVLNDCRQLLKQA
+222 FVLKDCEQLLKQA
-235 LDLTLQDDGPDMYE
+235 LAITQQDDGPDMYE
-249 KAIRSDL
+249 KAVQSDL
-256 EKYESLSKLTSFCE
+256 EKYDGLSRLTSFCE
-270 LSEALPN
+270 LSGALSDI
-277 LKYDRLASSRGFDG
+277 KYDRLASSRGFEG
-291 DVEKLELVKSLREQ
+291 DPDKLELVKSLREQ
-305 AKDVVKKLCRQY
+305 AKDVVKKLCKQY

-329 TRTEPM
+329 ERTEPM
-335 LEEVLRLTR
+335 LEEVVRLTK
-344 QFAEEFAAA
+344 QFADEFAAA
-353 KRGKNLVDFHDVE
+353 KRRKNLVDFHDVE

-378 EQAKKTAEEFRDTF
+378 EKAKKTAEEFRDTF

-413 ISREERGRN
+413 ISREERGEN

-444 FMQKYDSYSLEESRA
+444 FMKKYDSYSLEESTT
-459 QRIDLHRNFRS
+459 QRIDLHKNFRS

-477 TNDIFYKIMER
+477 TNDIFYKIMAR
-488 SLGNVAYDAKAAL
+488 SLGNVEYDAEAAL
-501 YPGASYPTIGKKET
+501 YPGASYPVS
-515 AEEKMEQNS
+515 A
-524 SDFTPEI
+524 DFIPEI

-546 SDRKTLEAKI
+546 TDKKTLEAKI

-572 KATGTLRAA
+572 KAAGTLRAA
-581 HYSDIVILLRSL
+581 RYSDIVILLRSL

-628 LSMLRILD
+628 LSMLRLLD

-651 IAGLTDEELA
+651 MAGLTDEELA

-673 EAVLELAEGLLEEDA
+673 EAVLELAEGLYEEDG
-688 QGSDT
+688 QKEISD
-693 VDSGTEAELLN
+693 S
-704 NGTEADH
+704 EADRKQ
-711 PTGKREHGEKQ
+711 GRNADEKTE
-722 NPELEQ
+722 NH
-728 NPIEIIAHQ
+728 IEITAHR
-737 KLLEFYKK
+737 KLLKFYKK

-753 PDTPIHELIGIILR
+753 PDTPIHELIEIILR
-767 ETGYGHYVAAMPAGS
+767 ETGYGHYVAAMPAGN

-824 EADTVGENE
+824 EADMVGENE

-860 FNKQDTRSRLV
+860 FNKQDTRSKMV

-925 LILTGTLKDAAEKLE
+925 LILTGTLKDAPEKLE
-940 DYRKRAEL
+940 FFRQQANL
-948 SGTMEK
+948 SK
-954 ALPYLTREGAAGY
+954 AADRPLSYLTREGASGY
-967 LDWVLPAVLSYGEK
+967 LDWILPAVLSYGDK
-981 YPIRIVEAAE
+981 YPVRIVEAAE
-991 LVLNEVKN
+991 LVLDEV
-999 QIEQENGLKER
+999 EN
-1010 RKAIDEAETALVE
+1010 
-1023 QLEDRFQ
+1023 QLEQNEDLTERIEEIEAADTQLVGQLKQRFSQ
-1030 QHYPY
+1030 RYPY

-1056 EKFEAEQEDTI
+1056 EKFEAEQEETI
-1067 SAFLEEPVTPTIPLF
+1067 PAFLEEPVTPTIPLF
-1082 IQREEA
+1082 IQREESV
-1088 EKGSELSEVQDTGKK
+1088 EQ
-1103 SENIAAQ
+1103 
-1110 KKDPETAS
+1110 ETAN

-1140 SVHEQMETMEKAEK
+1140 SVHEQMEAMEKEEK
-1154 ITPDMRALVKEQ
+1154 ITADMRALVREQ
-1166 IVADFV
+1166 TVADFV
-1172 SSETGKRMALAQQA
+1172 SSETGKRMALAQRGGA
-1186 GMLYREKPFVMGFTE
+1186 LYREKPFVMGFTE
-1201 EELESYGFGAEDAG
+1201 EELERYGFGAGA
-1215 KTACC
+1215 
-1220 QDSVGMDGKENKENH
+1220 QMIENEAQTENAQQEIMSENVSQENH
-1235 QEKHEEKHEEKHQ
+1235 MHEE
-1248 TQDLTLIQGI
+1248 DLTLIQGI

-1265 KDGIVL
+1265 DDGITV
-1271 LDYKTDRVQRA
+1271 LDYKTDRVDTAQ
-1282 KELVDR
+1282 ELIDR
-1288 YETQLKLYADA
+1288 YATQLKLYADA
-1299 LERVFSAR
+1299 LERVFATR
-1307 KLKVKEILIYSFSL
+1307 KLKVKEILIYSFRL
-1321 EQLITL
+1321 VKLISIE

>member
-1 MKVSWTPEQQ
+1 MGVSWTTEQQ
-11 KVIDLRNRNI
+11 QVIDLRNRNI

-36 ERIVKM
+36 ERIVKI
-42 ITDKDHPVDIDH
+42 ITDKNHPVDIDH

-82 QPGDEHLLR
+82 QPGNEHLLR

-133 KLLREDVLN
+133 KLLREDVLGR
-142 KVLEQNYE
+142 VLEQNYE
-150 EPSETFS
+150 EPSEAFS

-195 FEGAYRIEGREEL
+195 FVGIYRIENREEL
-208 DHAGWLTPL
+208 DRAEWLAPL
-217 TENIR
+217 TENIC
-222 FVLNDCRQLLKQA
+222 FVLKDCEQLLKQA
-235 LDLTLQDDGPDMYE
+235 LAITQQDDGPDMYE
-249 KAIRSDL
+249 KAVQSDL

-270 LSEALPN
+270 LYGALSDI
-277 LKYDRLASSRGFDG
+277 KYDRLASSRGFEG
-291 DVEKLELVKSLREQ
+291 DPDKLELVKSLREQ
-305 AKDVVKKLCRQY
+305 AKDVVKKICKQY

-329 TRTEPM
+329 ERTEPM
-335 LEEVLRLTR
+335 LEEVVRLTK
-344 QFAEEFAAA
+344 QFADEFAAA
-353 KRGKNLVDFHDVE
+353 KRRKNLVDFHDVE

-378 EQAKKTAEEFRDTF
+378 EKAKKTAEEFRDTF

-413 ISREERGRN
+413 ISREERGEN

-444 FMQKYDSYSLEESRA
+444 FMKKYDSYSLEESTT
-459 QRIDLHRNFRS
+459 QRIDLHKNFRS

-477 TNDIFYKIMER
+477 TNDIFYKIMVR
-488 SLGNVAYDAKAAL
+488 SLGNVEYDAEAAL
-501 YPGASYPTIGKKET
+501 YPGASYPVS
-515 AEEKMEQNS
+515 A
-524 SDFTPEI
+524 DFTPEI

-546 SDRKTLEAKI
+546 SDKKTLEAKI
-556 VAEEIKHLM
+556 VAEEIRHLM

-572 KATGTLRAA
+572 KATGELRAA
-581 HYSDIVILLRSL
+581 RYSDIVILLRSL

-598 SLVEVLNENGIPAH
+598 SLVEVLNGNGIPAH

-628 LSMLRILD
+628 LSMLRLLD

-651 IAGLTDEELA
+651 MAGLTDEELA

-673 EAVLELAEGLLEEDA
+673 EAVLELAEGLYEEDG
-688 QGSDT
+688 QKEISD
-693 VDSGTEAELLN
+693 S
-704 NGTEADH
+704 EADSEADQKQGRNAD
-711 PTGKREHGEKQ
+711 GKKEDD
-722 NPELEQ
+722 
-728 NPIEIIAHQ
+728 IETTAHR
-737 KLLEFYKK
+737 KLLKFYKK
-745 YKQLRQLV
+745 YRQLRQLV
-753 PDTPIHELIGIILR
+753 PDTPIHELIEIILR

-824 EADTVGENE
+824 EADMVGENE

-860 FNKQDTRSRLV
+860 FNKQDTRSKMV

-892 TIAKKAIAKQID
+892 TIAKKAIAKQIE

-925 LILTGTLKDAAEKLE
+925 LILTGTLKDAAEKVE
-940 DYRKRAEL
+940 FYRQQANL
-948 SGTMEK
+948 SK
-954 ALPYLTREGAAGY
+954 AADRPLSYLTREGASGY
-967 LDWVLPAVLSYGEK
+967 LDWILPAVLSYGDK
-981 YPIRIVEAAE
+981 YPVRIVEAAE
-991 LVLNEVKN
+991 LVLDEV
-999 QIEQENGLKER
+999 EN
-1010 RKAIDEAETALVE
+1010 
-1023 QLEDRFQ
+1023 QLEQNENLTERIGEIKAADPQLVGQLKQRFSQ
-1030 QHYPY
+1030 RYPY

-1056 EKFEAEQEDTI
+1056 ERFEAEQEETVP
-1067 SAFLEEPVTPTIPLF
+1067 AFLEEPVTPTIPLF
-1082 IQREEA
+1082 IQREESV
-1088 EKGSELSEVQDTGKK
+1088 EQ
-1103 SENIAAQ
+1103 
-1110 KKDPETAS
+1110 ETPN

-1140 SVHEQMETMEKAEK
+1140 SVHEQMEAMEKEEK
-1154 ITPDMRALVKEQ
+1154 ITADMRALVKEQ

-1172 SSETGKRMALAQQA
+1172 SSETGRRMALAQRGGA
-1186 GMLYREKPFVMGFTE
+1186 LYREKPFVMGFTE
-1201 EELESYGFGAEDAG
+1201 EELENYGFGVGSNTDSCENIYE
-1215 KTACC
+1215 KT
-1220 QDSVGMDGKENKENH
+1220 DSD
-1235 QEKHEEKHEEKHQ
+1235 QEKEEQKKVRHEE
-1248 TQDLTLIQGI
+1248 DLTLIQGI

-1271 LDYKTDRVQRA
+1271 LDYKTDRVQQA
-1282 KELVDR
+1282 KELIDR
-1288 YETQLKLYADA
+1288 YTTQLKLYADA
-1299 LERVFSAR
+1299 LERVFAAR

>member
-1 MKVSWTPEQQ
+1 MGVSWTTEQQ
-11 KVIDLRNRNI
+11 QVIDLRNRNI

-36 ERIVKM
+36 ERIVKI
-42 ITDKDHPVDIDH
+42 ITDKNHPVDIDH

-82 QPGDEHLLR
+82 QPGNEHLLR

-133 KLLREDVLN
+133 KLLREDVLGR
-142 KVLEQNYE
+142 VLEQNYE
-150 EPSETFS
+150 EPSEAFS

-195 FEGAYRIEGREEL
+195 FVGAYRIETREEL
-208 DHAGWLTPL
+208 DRAEWLAPL
-217 TENIR
+217 TENIC
-222 FVLNDCRQLLKQA
+222 FVLKDCEQLLKQA
-235 LDLTLQDDGPDMYE
+235 LAITQQDDGPDMYE
-249 KAIRSDL
+249 KAVQSDL
-256 EKYESLSKLTSFCE
+256 EKYEGLSRLTSFCE
-270 LSEALPN
+270 LSGALSDI
-277 LKYDRLASSRGFDG
+277 KYDRLASSRGFEGNPD
-291 DVEKLELVKSLREQ
+291 KLELVKSLREQ
-305 AKDVVKKLCRQY
+305 AKDVVKKLCKQY

-329 TRTEPM
+329 ERTEPM
-335 LEEVLRLTR
+335 LEEVVRLTK
-344 QFAEEFAAA
+344 QFADEFAAA
-353 KRGKNLVDFHDVE
+353 KRRKNLVDFHDVE

-378 EQAKKTAEEFRDTF
+378 EKAKKTAEEFRDTF

-413 ISREERGRN
+413 ISREERGEN

-444 FMQKYDSYSLEESRA
+444 FMKKYDSYSLEESTT
-459 QRIDLHRNFRS
+459 QRIDLHKNFRS

-477 TNDIFYKIMER
+477 TNDIFYKIMVR
-488 SLGNVAYDAKAAL
+488 SLGNVEYDAEAAL
-501 YPGASYPTIGKKET
+501 YPGASYPVS
-515 AEEKMEQNS
+515 A
-524 SDFTPEI
+524 DFIPEI

-546 SDRKTLEAKI
+546 TDKKTLEAKI

-565 KTQPVTD
+565 KTQQVTD
-572 KATGTLRAA
+572 KAAGTLRAA

-598 SLVEVLNENGIPAH
+598 SLVEVLNGNGIPAH

-628 LSMLRILD
+628 LSMLRLLD

-651 IAGLTDEELA
+651 MAGLTDEELA

-673 EAVLELAEGLLEEDA
+673 EAVLELAEGLYEEDG
-688 QGSDT
+688 QKEISD
-693 VDSGTEAELLN
+693 S
-704 NGTEADH
+704 EADSEADQKQGRNAD
-711 PTGKREHGEKQ
+711 GKKEDD
-722 NPELEQ
+722 
-728 NPIEIIAHQ
+728 IETTAHR
-737 KLLEFYKK
+737 KLLKFYKK
-745 YKQLRQLV
+745 YRQLRQLV
-753 PDTPIHELIGIILR
+753 PDTPIHELIEIILR

-824 EADTVGENE
+824 EADMVGENE

-860 FNKQDTRSRLV
+860 FNKQDTRSKMV

-925 LILTGTLKDAAEKLE
+925 LILTGTLKDAPEKLE
-940 DYRKRAEL
+940 FFRQQANL
-948 SGTMEK
+948 SK
-954 ALPYLTREGAAGY
+954 AADRPLSYLTREGASGY
-967 LDWVLPAVLSYGEK
+967 LDWILPAVLSYGDK
-981 YPIRIVEAAE
+981 YPVRIVEAAE
-991 LVLNEVKN
+991 LVLDEV
-999 QIEQENGLKER
+999 EN
-1010 RKAIDEAETALVE
+1010 
-1023 QLEDRFQ
+1023 QLEQNEDLTERIEEIEAADTQLVGQLKQRFSQ
-1030 QHYPY
+1030 RYPY
-1035 QTDILRKNKYSVSE
+1035 QVDVLRKNKYSVSE

-1056 EKFEAEQEDTI
+1056 ERFEAEQEETVP
-1067 SAFLEEPVTPTIPLF
+1067 AFLEEPVTPTIPLF
-1082 IQREEA
+1082 IQREESV
-1088 EKGSELSEVQDTGKK
+1088 EQ
-1103 SENIAAQ
+1103 
-1110 KKDPETAS
+1110 ETAN

-1140 SVHEQMETMEKAEK
+1140 SVQEQMEAMEKEEK
-1154 ITPDMRALVKEQ
+1154 ITADMRALVKEQ
-1166 IVADFV
+1166 TVADFV
-1172 SSETGKRMALAQQA
+1172 SSETGKRMALAQRGGA
-1186 GMLYREKPFVMGFTE
+1186 LYREKPFVMGFTE
-1201 EELESYGFGAEDAG
+1201 EELERYGFGAGA
-1215 KTACC
+1215 
-1220 QDSVGMDGKENKENH
+1220 QMIENEAHTENAQQEIMSENVSQENH
-1235 QEKHEEKHEEKHQ
+1235 MHEE
-1248 TQDLTLIQGI
+1248 DLTLIQGI

-1265 KDGIVL
+1265 DDGITV
-1271 LDYKTDRVQRA
+1271 LDYKTDRVDTAQ
-1282 KELVDR
+1282 ELIDR
-1288 YETQLKLYADA
+1288 YATQLKLYADA
-1299 LERVFSAR
+1299 LERVFATR
-1307 KLKVKEILIYSFSL
+1307 KLKVKEILIYSFRL
-1321 EQLITL
+1321 EKLISIE

>member
-1 MKVSWTPEQQ
+1 MGVSWTTEQQ
-11 KVIDLRNRNI
+11 QVIDLRNRNI

-36 ERIVKM
+36 ERIVKI
-42 ITDKDHPVDIDH
+42 ITDKNHPVDIDH

-133 KLLREDVLN
+133 KLLREDVLDR
-142 KVLEQNYE
+142 VLEQNYE
-150 EPSETFS
+150 EPSEAFS

-195 FEGAYRIEGREEL
+195 FVGAYRIETREEL
-208 DHAGWLTPL
+208 DRAEWLAPL
-217 TENIR
+217 TENIC
-222 FVLNDCRQLLKQA
+222 FVLKDCEQLLKQA
-235 LDLTLQDDGPDMYE
+235 LAITQQDDGPDMYE
-249 KAIRSDL
+249 KAVQSDL

-270 LSEALPN
+270 LYGALSDI
-277 LKYDRLASSRGFDG
+277 KYDRLASSRGFEG
-291 DVEKLELVKSLREQ
+291 DPDKLELVKSLREQ
-305 AKDVVKKLCRQY
+305 AKDVVKKICRQY

-329 TRTEPM
+329 ERTEPM
-335 LEEVLRLTR
+335 LEEVVRLTK
-344 QFAEEFAAA
+344 QFADEFAAA
-353 KRGKNLVDFHDVE
+353 KRRKNLVDFHDVE

-378 EQAKKTAEEFRDTF
+378 EKAKKTAEEFRDTF

-413 ISREERGRN
+413 ISREERGEN

-444 FMQKYDSYSLEESRA
+444 FMKKYDSYSLEESTT
-459 QRIDLHRNFRS
+459 QRIDLHKNFRS

-477 TNDIFYKIMER
+477 TNDIFYKIMAR
-488 SLGNVAYDAKAAL
+488 SLGNVEYDAEAAL
-501 YPGASYPTIGKKET
+501 YPGASYPVS
-515 AEEKMEQNS
+515 A
-524 SDFTPEI
+524 DFIPEI

-546 SDRKTLEAKI
+546 TDKKTLEAKI

-572 KATGTLRAA
+572 KAAGTLRAA

-628 LSMLRILD
+628 LSMLRLLD

-651 IAGLTDEELA
+651 MAGLTDEELA

-673 EAVLELAEGLLEEDA
+673 EAVLELAEGLYEEGGQIEISNSEEDQK
-688 QGSDT
+688 QGRNADEK
-693 VDSGTEAELLN
+693 TEN
-704 NGTEADH
+704 H
-711 PTGKREHGEKQ
+711 
-722 NPELEQ
+722 
-728 NPIEIIAHQ
+728 IEITAHR
-737 KLLEFYKK
+737 KLLKFYKK

-753 PDTPIHELIGIILR
+753 PDTPIHELIEIILR
-767 ETGYGHYVAAMPAGS
+767 ETGYGHYVAAMPAGN

-824 EADTVGENE
+824 EADMVGENE

-860 FNKQDTRSRLV
+860 FNKQDTRSKMV

-892 TIAKKAIAKQID
+892 TIAKKAIAKQIE

-925 LILTGTLKDAAEKLE
+925 LILTGTLKDAPEKLE
-940 DYRKRAEL
+940 FFRQQANL
-948 SGTMEK
+948 SK
-954 ALPYLTREGAAGY
+954 AADRPLSYLTREGASGY
-967 LDWVLPAVLSYGEK
+967 LDWILPAVLSYGDK
-981 YPIRIVEAAE
+981 YPVRIVEAAE
-991 LVLNEVKN
+991 LVLDEV
-999 QIEQENGLKER
+999 EN
-1010 RKAIDEAETALVE
+1010 
-1023 QLEDRFQ
+1023 QLEQNENLTERIGEIKAADPQLVGQLKQRFSQ
-1030 QHYPY
+1030 RYPY

-1056 EKFEAEQEDTI
+1056 EKFEAEQEETI
-1067 SAFLEEPVTPTIPLF
+1067 PAFLEEPVTPTIPLF
-1082 IQREEA
+1082 IQRQGSVEQEAQNKAQDAGQEA
-1088 EKGSELSEVQDTGKK
+1088 ESKAEQKIK
-1103 SENIAAQ
+1103 SN
-1110 KKDPETAS
+1110 TAN

-1140 SVHEQMETMEKAEK
+1140 SVHEQMEAMEKEEK
-1154 ITPDMRALVKEQ
+1154 ITADMRALVKEQ

-1172 SSETGKRMALAQQA
+1172 SSETGKRMALAQRGGA
-1186 GMLYREKPFVMGFTE
+1186 LYREKPFVMGFTE
-1201 EELESYGFGAEDAG
+1201 EELERYGFGAGA
-1215 KTACC
+1215 
-1220 QDSVGMDGKENKENH
+1220 QMIENEAQTENAQQEIMSENVSQENH
-1235 QEKHEEKHEEKHQ
+1235 MHEE
-1248 TQDLTLIQGI
+1248 DLTLIQGI

-1265 KDGIVL
+1265 DDGITV
-1271 LDYKTDRVQRA
+1271 LDYKTDRVDTAQ
-1282 KELVDR
+1282 ELIDR
-1288 YETQLKLYADA
+1288 YATQLKLYADA
-1299 LERVFSAR
+1299 LERVFATR
-1307 KLKVKEILIYSFSL
+1307 KLKVKEILIYSFRL
-1321 EQLITL
+1321 EKLISIE